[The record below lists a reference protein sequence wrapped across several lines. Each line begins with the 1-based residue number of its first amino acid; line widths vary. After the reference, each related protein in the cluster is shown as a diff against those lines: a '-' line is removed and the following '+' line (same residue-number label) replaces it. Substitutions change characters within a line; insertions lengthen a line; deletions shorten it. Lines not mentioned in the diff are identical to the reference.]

1 MIKPALMSLRR
12 NSAKLLLAS
21 CLLSLMIPTGV
32 YADDDDSGPWH
43 VIVDNWQTHKPRVT
57 ALRSLNAYLATD
69 RGQTVYYVP
78 TLEELPNIKNAVA
91 DTTDYRGNNQKFAA
105 VYDGYFDQMCY
116 EALVRKSDGTYS
128 KTPAI
133 VQSEGR
139 NKVRELTTLGY
150 DFLLTDET
158 ITDIT
163 TNGEDVNAGYSVH
176 KLDLTN
182 GRVDLNTALMDIY
195 KAVGQ
200 EKYDITYIF
209 TPDSGLTVTSSPIQG
224 ELSLNLSQYDSID
237 NSAGKAWV
245 FVTRTNPSLYWKQ
258 AVYDGIVLD
267 AEAFTGN
274 PNADNSSAK
283 STTVTLADF
292 CNYAYNIMNIYG
304 EPVMTAGERSIL
316 LQLYGTVV
324 PYSACPTEAKAI
336 ETFIAKGIISPE
348 EDQQY
353 LNWNSEIDP
362 GYMLTLL
369 MRIADIN
376 ARATYKDVQIT
387 LDASLI
393 DEGYYQANLTLEPSS
408 VIEFTQASSIART
421 TNYYDYQLSAKEF
434 ERLSKSFNTN
444 NISLELFVPSHLAIV
459 GPDGTAFP
467 ITTQV
472 TPYTKKV
479 YSKDYP
485 GVSYVQSSY
494 DAGTDGPLMQFAIS
508 DGMQD
513 GYLKLRIAAFDIPDL
528 LHGDGMYYFTLIND
542 KGQLASDYF
551 MVKPG
556 GGTYYESGSRN
567 DYYDDELL
575 TDSDTSV
582 EYDNA
587 DEIQYIIDLYKED
600 PKEAKEEADKLIST
614 YGPNWTTAEVEAIL
628 EAASGG
634 TPLAAGDYVYLMQ
647 IRSGQEDSISVKS
660 KRGDLKSLKDII
672 AGTGINDLYY
682 VDPADTNDLAF
693 KKVSDSWYQVY
704 NGKANGDLAERI
716 RTTGGNLNT
725 RVAFCKEEEELLV
738 STEYLVDSE
747 YIIRE
752 PTVVGEVLE
761 FSTDYSNIYL
771 DRKNKRVVVGA
782 CVYDVRNLDSDEI
795 WRKMENGY
803 FVNFRAVL
811 GWTGDYLV
819 FKTDEGNI
827 SVSVTSGDKYNPYTF
842 PVRLNS
848 ILGDSTTGV
857 RLPSTVGD
865 SVYIQGNNSM
875 RGYGNENGV
884 QMTSMYPFANYFV
897 YMHPEAVDGRSDYI
911 QDWLFVFKP
920 KDVKVNGNE
929 IEYDDSA
936 SRNKLSEVGLEVK
949 NLSNDVTVWAYPLHH
964 GDGGGDGMP
973 YEMSWSK
980 EYGYTYTPDS
990 NITSSADFYA
1000 NYFDTSAVLKG
1011 KNQPSCVLPYMMVNN
1026 TVHCL
1031 NYNVYYT
1038 QDAEDDNK
1046 LDYGTT
1052 PISILFEDT
1061 TGFLSVLQKG
1071 LLAFKNM
1078 VIDTDEHDGITM
1090 FPAVTSPAL
1099 WFVDRVE
1106 RDLESIKRATSNGAK
1121 AYWGTSPITF
1131 KNINGETHLKIGSVD
1146 LTDKLGKQTYVVL
1159 RDTSKKHGQVGTWYS
1174 VSSLTQMGFDKNN
1187 SDINS
1192 DEIIAGPSTGEL
1204 SSKTDIIDWD
1214 EFTASRLMETGEI
1227 AVAVAMVLVLN
1238 IMPRIALFLFLLL
1251 IMLGVIQ
1258 NVKFWQMFCDRVF
1271 DVYKFLTFGRYDV
1284 HTFRQSRMFVHSII
1298 AMAIFAL
1305 FMDGTIIHVYELIM
1319 QFFAIITGMK

>member
-1 MIKPALMSLRR
+1 MIKPALTSLRR

-21 CLLSLMIPTGV
+21 CLLSLLLPTGV
-32 YADDDDSGPWH
+32 YADDGDDSGPWH

-69 RGQTVYYVP
+69 KGQAVYYVP

-91 DTTDYRGNNQKFAA
+91 DTIDYRGNNQKFAA

-139 NKVRELTTLGY
+139 DKVRELTTLGY

-158 ITDIT
+158 ITDIAPS
-163 TNGEDVNAGYSVH
+163 GEDVNAGYSVH
-176 KLDLTN
+176 KLDLAN

-224 ELSLNLSQYDSID
+224 ELSLNLSQYDSVD

-283 STTVTLADF
+283 STIVTLADF

-324 PYSACPTEAKAI
+324 PYSACPAEAKAI

-348 EDQQY
+348 DDQQY

-376 ARATYKDVQIT
+376 ARTTYKDVQIT

-408 VIEFTQASSIART
+408 VIEFTQASGIART

-444 NISLELFVPSHLAIV
+444 NVSLDLFIPTHLAIV

-485 GVSYVQSSY
+485 RVSYVQSSY

-513 GYLKLRIAAFDIPDL
+513 GYLKLRIAAFDIQDL

-551 MVKPG
+551 KVKPG

-575 TDSDTSV
+575 TDSDTSI
-582 EYDNA
+582 EYSNA
-587 DEIQYIIDLYKED
+587 DEIQQIIDLYKED
-600 PKEAKEEADKLIST
+600 PEEAKKEADELISN
-614 YGPNWTTAEVEAIL
+614 YGPSWTTAEIEAVL

-647 IRSGQEDSISVKS
+647 IRLGQEGSISVKS
-660 KRGDLKSLKDII
+660 KSGDSKSLKDIL
-672 AGTGINDLYY
+672 AGTEVDGMFY
-682 VDPADTNDLAF
+682 VDPNNTNDLAF
-693 KKVSDSWYQVY
+693 KKVSDLWYQVY
-704 NGKANGDLAERI
+704 NGETSGDLKERI
-716 RTTGGNLNT
+716 RTTSGNLDT

-738 STEYLVDSE
+738 STKYLIESD
-747 YIIRE
+747 YIVRE

-761 FSTDYSNIYL
+761 FSTNYSNIYL
-771 DRKNKRVVVGA
+771 DRENKRVVVGA

-795 WRKMENGY
+795 WRKMEDGY

-842 PVRLNS
+842 PIRLNS
-848 ILGDSTTGV
+848 ILGDSSTGV
-857 RLPSTVGD
+857 RLPGTVGD
-865 SVYIQGNNSM
+865 SVYIQGNNAM
-875 RGYGNENGV
+875 RGYGNDNGV
-884 QMTSMYPFANYFV
+884 PMTSMYPFANYFV
-897 YMHPEAVDGRSDYI
+897 YMHPETADGRSDYI

-920 KDVKVNGNE
+920 KDVKVNGNKV
-929 IEYDDSA
+929 EYDDSA
-936 SRNKLSEVGLEVK
+936 SRSKLSEVGLEVK
-949 NLSNDVTVWAYPLHH
+949 NLSDDITVWAYPLNHTKE
-964 GDGGGDGMP
+964 DGMP
-973 YEMSWSK
+973 YEMSWTK

-990 NITSSADFYA
+990 NIASSADFYA

-1011 KNQPSCVLPYMMVNN
+1011 KDRPSCVLPYMLIDN

-1038 QDAEDDNK
+1038 QDAGEDNK

-1052 PISILFEDT
+1052 PISVLFEDT
-1061 TGFLSVLQKG
+1061 SGFLSVLQKG
-1071 LLAFKNM
+1071 LLAFKNI
-1078 VIDTDEHDGITM
+1078 VIDTDEHAGITM

-1131 KNINGETHLKIGSVD
+1131 KNVNGETRLKIGSVD
-1146 LTDKLGKQTYVVL
+1146 LTDKLGKQTYMVL

-1187 SDINS
+1187 SDIDS
-1192 DEIIAGPSTGEL
+1192 DEIITGPSAGEL

-1227 AVAVAMVLVLN
+1227 AIAVAMVLVLN

-1284 HTFRQSRMFVHSII
+1284 HTFRQSRMFIHSII

>member
-1 MIKPALMSLRR
+1 MIKPALTSLRR

-21 CLLSLMIPTGV
+21 CLLSLMLPIGV

-69 RGQTVYYVP
+69 KGQAVYYVP

-139 NKVRELTTLGY
+139 DKVRELTTLGY

-158 ITDIT
+158 ITDISPS
-163 TNGEDVNAGYSVH
+163 GEDVNAGYIAH
-176 KLDLTN
+176 KLDLAN

-224 ELSLNLSQYDSID
+224 ELSLNLSQYDSVD

-283 STTVTLADF
+283 STVVTLADF

-324 PYSACPTEAKAI
+324 PYSACPAEAKAI

-348 EDQQY
+348 DDQQY

-376 ARATYKDVQIT
+376 ARTTYKDVQIT

-408 VIEFTQASSIART
+408 VIEFTQASGIART

-444 NISLELFVPSHLAIV
+444 NVSLDLFIPTHLAIV

-494 DAGTDGPLMQFAIS
+494 DAGTDGPLMQFAVS

-513 GYLKLRIAAFDIPDL
+513 GYLKLRIAAFDIQDL
-528 LHGDGMYYFTLIND
+528 LHSDGMYYFTLIND

-551 MVKPG
+551 KVKPG

-575 TDSDTSV
+575 TDSDTSI
-582 EYDNA
+582 EYSNA
-587 DEIQYIIDLYKED
+587 DAIQQIIDLFKED
-600 PKEAKEEADKLIST
+600 PEEAKKEADKLISN
-614 YGPNWTTAEVEAIL
+614 YGPSWTTAEIEAIL

-647 IRSGQEDSISVKS
+647 IRSGQEDNISVKS
-660 KRGDLKSLKDII
+660 KSGDSKSLKDIL
-672 AGTGINDLYY
+672 AGTEVDGMFY
-682 VDPADTNDLAF
+682 VDPNNTNDLAF
-693 KKVSDSWYQVY
+693 KKVSDLWYQVY
-704 NGKANGDLAERI
+704 NGETSGDLKERI
-716 RTTGGNLNT
+716 RTTSGNLDT

-738 STEYLVDSE
+738 STKYLIESD
-747 YIIRE
+747 YIVRE

-761 FSTDYSNIYL
+761 FSTNYSNIYL
-771 DRKNKRVVVGA
+771 DRENKRVAVGA

-795 WRKMENGY
+795 WRKMEDGY

-842 PVRLNS
+842 PIRLNS
-848 ILGDSTTGV
+848 ILGDSSTGV
-857 RLPSTVGD
+857 RLPGTVGD
-865 SVYIQGNNSM
+865 SVYIQGNNAM
-875 RGYGNENGV
+875 RGYGNDNGV
-884 QMTSMYPFANYFV
+884 PMTSMYPFANYFV
-897 YMHPEAVDGRSDYI
+897 YMHPETADGRSDYI

-920 KDVKVNGNE
+920 KDVKVNGNKV
-929 IEYDDSA
+929 EYDDSA
-936 SRNKLSEVGLEVK
+936 SRSKLSEVGLEVK
-949 NLSNDVTVWAYPLHH
+949 NLSDDITVWAYPLNHTKE
-964 GDGGGDGMP
+964 DGMP
-973 YEMSWSK
+973 YEMSWTK

-1011 KNQPSCVLPYMMVNN
+1011 KDRPSCVLPYMLINN

-1038 QDAEDDNK
+1038 QDAGEDNK

-1052 PISILFEDT
+1052 PISVLFEDT
-1061 TGFLSVLQKG
+1061 SGFLSVLHKG
-1071 LLAFKNM
+1071 LLAFKNI
-1078 VIDTDEHDGITM
+1078 VIDTDEHEGITM

-1131 KNINGETHLKIGSVD
+1131 KNVNGETRLKIGSVD

-1159 RDTSKKHGQVGTWYS
+1159 RDTSKEHGQVGTWYS

-1187 SDINS
+1187 SDIDS
-1192 DEIIAGPSTGEL
+1192 DEIITGPSTGEL

-1227 AVAVAMVLVLN
+1227 AIAVAMVLVLN

-1284 HTFRQSRMFVHSII
+1284 HTFRQSRMFIHSII

>member
-1 MIKPALMSLRR
+1 MLPI
-12 NSAKLLLAS
+12 
-21 CLLSLMIPTGV
+21 GV
-32 YADDDDSGPWH
+32 YADDDDDSGPWH

-69 RGQTVYYVP
+69 KGQAVYYVP

-139 NKVRELTTLGY
+139 DKVRELTTLGY

-158 ITDIT
+158 ITDIAPS
-163 TNGEDVNAGYSVH
+163 GEDVNAGYSVH
-176 KLDLTN
+176 KLDLAN

-224 ELSLNLSQYDSID
+224 ELSLNLSQYDSVD
-237 NSAGKAWV
+237 SSAGKAWV

-283 STTVTLADF
+283 STIVTLADF

-324 PYSACPTEAKAI
+324 PYSACPAEAKAI

-348 EDQQY
+348 DDQQY

-376 ARATYKDVQIT
+376 ARTTYKDVQIT

-408 VIEFTQASSIART
+408 VIEFTQASGIART

-444 NISLELFVPSHLAIV
+444 NVSLELFIPTHLAIV

-494 DAGTDGPLMQFAIS
+494 DAGTDGPLMQFAVS

-513 GYLKLRIAAFDIPDL
+513 GYLKLRIAAFDIQDL

-551 MVKPG
+551 KVKPG

-575 TDSDTSV
+575 TDSDTSI
-582 EYDNA
+582 EYSNA
-587 DEIQYIIDLYKED
+587 DEIQQIIDLYKED
-600 PKEAKEEADKLIST
+600 PEKAKKEADELISN
-614 YGPNWTTAEVEAIL
+614 YGPSWTTAEIEAIL

-647 IRSGQEDSISVKS
+647 IRSGQEGSISVKS
-660 KRGDLKSLKDII
+660 KSGDSKSLKDIL
-672 AGTGINDLYY
+672 AGTEVDGMFY
-682 VDPADTNDLAF
+682 VDPNNTNDLAF
-693 KKVSDSWYQVY
+693 KKVSDLWYQVY
-704 NGKANGDLAERI
+704 NGETSGDLKERI
-716 RTTGGNLNT
+716 RTTSGNLDT

-738 STEYLVDSE
+738 STKYLIESD
-747 YIIRE
+747 YIVRE

-761 FSTDYSNIYL
+761 FSTNYSNIYL
-771 DRKNKRVVVGA
+771 DRENKRVVVGA

-795 WRKMENGY
+795 WRKMEDGY

-842 PVRLNS
+842 PIRLNS
-848 ILGDSTTGV
+848 ILGDSSTGV
-857 RLPSTVGD
+857 RLPGTVGD
-865 SVYIQGNNSM
+865 SVYIQGNNAM
-875 RGYGNENGV
+875 RGYGNDNGV
-884 QMTSMYPFANYFV
+884 PMTSMYPFANYFV
-897 YMHPEAVDGRSDYI
+897 YMHPETADGRSDYI

-920 KDVKVNGNE
+920 KDVKVNGNKV
-929 IEYDDSA
+929 EYDDSA
-936 SRNKLSEVGLEVK
+936 SRSKLSEVGLEVK
-949 NLSNDVTVWAYPLHH
+949 NLSDDITVWAYPLNHTEE
-964 GDGGGDGMP
+964 DGMP
-973 YEMSWSK
+973 YEMSWTK

-1011 KNQPSCVLPYMMVNN
+1011 KDRPSCVLPYMLIDN

-1038 QDAEDDNK
+1038 QDAGEDNK

-1052 PISILFEDT
+1052 PISVLFEDT
-1061 TGFLSVLQKG
+1061 SGFLSVLQKG
-1071 LLAFKNM
+1071 LLAFKNI
-1078 VIDTDEHDGITM
+1078 VIDTDEHAGITM

-1131 KNINGETHLKIGSVD
+1131 KNVNGETRLKIGSVD
-1146 LTDKLGKQTYVVL
+1146 LTDKLGKQTYMVL

-1187 SDINS
+1187 SDIDS
-1192 DEIIAGPSTGEL
+1192 DEIITGPSAGEL
-1204 SSKTDIIDWD
+1204 SSKIDIIDWD

-1227 AVAVAMVLVLN
+1227 AIAVAMVLVLN

-1284 HTFRQSRMFVHSII
+1284 HTFRQSRMFIHSII

>member
-1 MIKPALMSLRR
+1 MIKPALTSLRR

-21 CLLSLMIPTGV
+21 CLLSLMLPIGV
-32 YADDDDSGPWH
+32 YADDDDDSGPWH

-69 RGQTVYYVP
+69 KGQAVYYVP

-139 NKVRELTTLGY
+139 DKVRELTTLGY

-158 ITDIT
+158 ITDIAPS
-163 TNGEDVNAGYSVH
+163 GEDVNAGYSVH
-176 KLDLTN
+176 KLDLAN

-224 ELSLNLSQYDSID
+224 ELSLNLSQYDSVD

-283 STTVTLADF
+283 STIVTLADF

-324 PYSACPTEAKAI
+324 PYSACPAEAKAI

-348 EDQQY
+348 DDQQY

-376 ARATYKDVQIT
+376 ARTTYKDVQIT

-408 VIEFTQASSIART
+408 VIEFTQASGIART

-444 NISLELFVPSHLAIV
+444 NVSLELFIPTHLAIV

-494 DAGTDGPLMQFAIS
+494 DAGTDGPLMQFAVS

-513 GYLKLRIAAFDIPDL
+513 GYLKLRIVAFDIQDL

-551 MVKPG
+551 KVKPG

-575 TDSDTSV
+575 TDSDTSI
-582 EYDNA
+582 EYSNA
-587 DEIQYIIDLYKED
+587 DEIQQIIDLYKED
-600 PKEAKEEADKLIST
+600 PEKAKKEADELISN
-614 YGPNWTTAEVEAIL
+614 YGPSWTTAEIEAIL

-647 IRSGQEDSISVKS
+647 IRSGQEDNISVKS
-660 KRGDLKSLKDII
+660 KSGDSKSLKDIL
-672 AGTGINDLYY
+672 AGTEVDGMFY
-682 VDPADTNDLAF
+682 VDPNNTNDLAF
-693 KKVSDSWYQVY
+693 KKVSDLWYQVY
-704 NGKANGDLAERI
+704 NGETSGDLKERI
-716 RTTGGNLNT
+716 RTTSGNLDT

-738 STEYLVDSE
+738 STKYLIESD
-747 YIIRE
+747 YIVRE

-761 FSTDYSNIYL
+761 FSTNYSNIYL
-771 DRKNKRVVVGA
+771 DRENKRVVVGA

-795 WRKMENGY
+795 WRKMEDGY

-842 PVRLNS
+842 PIRLNS
-848 ILGDSTTGV
+848 ILGDSSTGV
-857 RLPSTVGD
+857 RLPGTVGD
-865 SVYIQGNNSM
+865 SVYIQGNNAM
-875 RGYGNENGV
+875 RGYGNDNGV
-884 QMTSMYPFANYFV
+884 PMTSMYPFANYFV
-897 YMHPEAVDGRSDYI
+897 YMHPETADGRSDYI

-920 KDVKVNGNE
+920 KDVKVNGNKV
-929 IEYDDSA
+929 EYDDSA
-936 SRNKLSEVGLEVK
+936 SRSKLSEVGLEVK
-949 NLSNDVTVWAYPLHH
+949 NLSDDITVWAYPLNHTKK
-964 GDGGGDGMP
+964 DGMP
-973 YEMSWSK
+973 YEMSWTK

-1011 KNQPSCVLPYMMVNN
+1011 KDRPSCVLPYMLIDN

-1038 QDAEDDNK
+1038 QDAGEDNK

-1052 PISILFEDT
+1052 PISVLFEDT
-1061 TGFLSVLQKG
+1061 SGFLSVLQKG
-1071 LLAFKNM
+1071 LLAFKNI
-1078 VIDTDEHDGITM
+1078 VIDTDEHAGITM

-1131 KNINGETHLKIGSVD
+1131 KNVNGETRLKIGSVD
-1146 LTDKLGKQTYVVL
+1146 LTDKLGKQTYMVL

-1187 SDINS
+1187 SDIDS
-1192 DEIIAGPSTGEL
+1192 DEIITGPSAGEL

-1227 AVAVAMVLVLN
+1227 AIAVAMVLVLN

-1284 HTFRQSRMFVHSII
+1284 HTFRQSRMFIHSII

>member
-1 MIKPALMSLRR
+1 MLPI
-12 NSAKLLLAS
+12 
-21 CLLSLMIPTGV
+21 GV
-32 YADDDDSGPWH
+32 YADDDDDSGPWH

-69 RGQTVYYVP
+69 KGQAVYYVP

-139 NKVRELTTLGY
+139 DKVRELTTLGY

-158 ITDIT
+158 ITDIAPS
-163 TNGEDVNAGYSVH
+163 GEDVNAGYSVH
-176 KLDLTN
+176 KLDLVN

-224 ELSLNLSQYDSID
+224 ELSLNLSQYDSVD

-283 STTVTLADF
+283 STIVTLADF

-324 PYSACPTEAKAI
+324 PYSACPAEAKAI

-348 EDQQY
+348 DDQQY

-362 GYMLTLL
+362 DYMLTLL

-376 ARATYKDVQIT
+376 ARTTYKDVQIT

-408 VIEFTQASSIART
+408 VIEFTQASGIART

-444 NISLELFVPSHLAIV
+444 NVSLDLFIPTHLAIV

-513 GYLKLRIAAFDIPDL
+513 GYLKLRIAAFDIQDL

-551 MVKPG
+551 KVKPG

-575 TDSDTSV
+575 TDSDTSI
-582 EYDNA
+582 EYSNA
-587 DEIQYIIDLYKED
+587 DEIQQIIDLYEED
-600 PKEAKEEADKLIST
+600 PEEAKKEADELISN
-614 YGPNWTTAEVEAIL
+614 YGPSWTTAEIEAIL

-634 TPLAAGDYVYLMQ
+634 TPLAAGNYVYLMQ
-647 IRSGQEDSISVKS
+647 IRSGQEGSISVKS
-660 KRGDLKSLKDII
+660 KSGDSKSLKDIL
-672 AGTGINDLYY
+672 AGTEVDGMFY
-682 VDPADTNDLAF
+682 VDPTNTNDLAF
-693 KKVSDSWYQVY
+693 KKVSDLWYQVY
-704 NGKANGDLAERI
+704 NGETSGDLKERI
-716 RTTGGNLNT
+716 RTTSGNLDT

-738 STEYLVDSE
+738 STKYLIESD
-747 YIIRE
+747 YIVRE

-761 FSTDYSNIYL
+761 FSTNYSNIYL
-771 DRKNKRVVVGA
+771 DRENKRVVVGA

-795 WRKMENGY
+795 WRKMEDGY

-842 PVRLNS
+842 PIRLNS
-848 ILGDSTTGV
+848 ILGDSSTGV
-857 RLPSTVGD
+857 RLPGTVGD
-865 SVYIQGNNSM
+865 SVYIQGNNAM
-875 RGYGNENGV
+875 RGYGNDNGV
-884 QMTSMYPFANYFV
+884 PMTSMYPFANYFV
-897 YMHPEAVDGRSDYI
+897 YMHPETADGRSNYI

-920 KDVKVNGNE
+920 KDVKVNGNKV
-929 IEYDDSA
+929 EYDDSA
-936 SRNKLSEVGLEVK
+936 SRSKLSEVGLEVK
-949 NLSNDVTVWAYPLHH
+949 NLSDDITVWAYPLNHTEE
-964 GDGGGDGMP
+964 DGMP
-973 YEMSWSK
+973 YEMSWTK

-1011 KNQPSCVLPYMMVNN
+1011 KDRPSCVLPYMLINN

-1038 QDAEDDNK
+1038 QDAGEDNK

-1052 PISILFEDT
+1052 PISILLEDT
-1061 TGFLSVLQKG
+1061 SGFLSVLQKG
-1071 LLAFKNM
+1071 LLAFKNI
-1078 VIDTDEHDGITM
+1078 VIDTDEHEGITM

-1131 KNINGETHLKIGSVD
+1131 KNINGETRLKIGSVD

-1187 SDINS
+1187 SDIDS
-1192 DEIIAGPSTGEL
+1192 DEIITGPSAGEL

-1227 AVAVAMVLVLN
+1227 AIAVAMVLVLN

-1284 HTFRQSRMFVHSII
+1284 HTFRQSRMFIHSII

>member
-1 MIKPALMSLRR
+1 MLPI
-12 NSAKLLLAS
+12 
-21 CLLSLMIPTGV
+21 GV
-32 YADDDDSGPWH
+32 YADDSGPWH

-69 RGQTVYYVP
+69 KGQAVYYVP

-139 NKVRELTTLGY
+139 DKVRELTTLGY

-158 ITDIT
+158 ITDIAPS
-163 TNGEDVNAGYSVH
+163 GEDVNAGYSVH
-176 KLDLTN
+176 KLDLAN

-224 ELSLNLSQYDSID
+224 ELSLNLSQYDSVD

-283 STTVTLADF
+283 STIVTLADF
-292 CNYAYNIMNIYG
+292 CNYAYNIINIYG

-324 PYSACPTEAKAI
+324 PYSACPVEAKAI

-348 EDQQY
+348 DDQQY

-376 ARATYKDVQIT
+376 ARTTYKDVQIT

-408 VIEFTQASSIART
+408 VIEFTQASGIART

-444 NISLELFVPSHLAIV
+444 NVSLELFIPTHLAIV

-472 TPYTKKV
+472 TPYTKKI

-513 GYLKLRIAAFDIPDL
+513 GYLKLRIAAFDIQDL

-551 MVKPG
+551 KVKPG

-567 DYYDDELL
+567 DYYEDELL
-575 TDSDTSV
+575 TDSDTSI
-582 EYDNA
+582 EYGNA
-587 DEIQYIIDLYKED
+587 DEIQQIIDLYKED
-600 PKEAKEEADKLIST
+600 PEEAKKEADELISN
-614 YGPNWTTAEVEAIL
+614 YGPSWTTAEIEAIL

-647 IRSGQEDSISVKS
+647 IRSGQEGNISVKS
-660 KRGDLKSLKDII
+660 KSGDSKSLKDIL
-672 AGTGINDLYY
+672 AGTEVDGMFY
-682 VDPADTNDLAF
+682 VDPNNTNDLAF
-693 KKVSDSWYQVY
+693 KKVSDLWYQVY
-704 NGKANGDLAERI
+704 NGETSGDLKERI
-716 RTTGGNLNT
+716 RTTSGNLDT

-738 STEYLVDSE
+738 STKYLIESD
-747 YIIRE
+747 YIVRE

-761 FSTDYSNIYL
+761 FSTNYSNIYL
-771 DRKNKRVVVGA
+771 DRENKRVVVGA

-795 WRKMENGY
+795 WRKMEDGY

-842 PVRLNS
+842 PIRLNS
-848 ILGDSTTGV
+848 ILGDSSTGV
-857 RLPSTVGD
+857 RLPGTVGD
-865 SVYIQGNNSM
+865 SVYIQGNNAM
-875 RGYGNENGV
+875 RGYGNDNGV
-884 QMTSMYPFANYFV
+884 PMTSMYPFANYFV
-897 YMHPEAVDGRSDYI
+897 YMHPETADGRSDYI

-920 KDVKVNGNE
+920 KDVKVNGNKV
-929 IEYDDSA
+929 EYDDSA
-936 SRNKLSEVGLEVK
+936 SRSKLSEVGLEVK
-949 NLSNDVTVWAYPLHH
+949 NLSDDVTVWAYPLNHTEE
-964 GDGGGDGMP
+964 DGMP
-973 YEMSWSK
+973 YEMSWTK

-1011 KNQPSCVLPYMMVNN
+1011 KDRPSCVLPYMLIDN

-1038 QDAEDDNK
+1038 QDAGEDNK

-1052 PISILFEDT
+1052 PISVLFEDT
-1061 TGFLSVLQKG
+1061 SGFLSVLQKG
-1071 LLAFKNM
+1071 LLAFKNI
-1078 VIDTDEHDGITM
+1078 VIDTDEHAGITM

-1131 KNINGETHLKIGSVD
+1131 KNVNGETRLKIGSVD
-1146 LTDKLGKQTYVVL
+1146 LTDKLGKQTYMVL

-1187 SDINS
+1187 SDIDS
-1192 DEIIAGPSTGEL
+1192 DEIITGPSAGEL

-1227 AVAVAMVLVLN
+1227 AIAVAMVLVLN

-1284 HTFRQSRMFVHSII
+1284 HTFRQSRMFIHSII

>member
-1 MIKPALMSLRR
+1 MIKPALTSLRR

-21 CLLSLMIPTGV
+21 CLLSLLLPTGV
-32 YADDDDSGPWH
+32 YADDDEDSGPWH

-69 RGQTVYYVP
+69 KGQAVYYVP

-105 VYDGYFDQMCY
+105 VYDGYFEQMCY

-139 NKVRELTTLGY
+139 DKVRELTTLGY

-158 ITDIT
+158 ITDIAPS
-163 TNGEDVNAGYSVH
+163 GEDVNAGYSVH
-176 KLDLTN
+176 KLDLAN

-224 ELSLNLSQYDSID
+224 ELSLNLSQYDSVD

-283 STTVTLADF
+283 STIVTLADF

-324 PYSACPTEAKAI
+324 PYSACPAEAKAI

-348 EDQQY
+348 DDQQY

-376 ARATYKDVQIT
+376 ARTTYKDVQIT

-408 VIEFTQASSIART
+408 VIEFTQASGIART

-444 NISLELFVPSHLAIV
+444 NVSLELFIPTHLAIV

-472 TPYTKKV
+472 TPYTKKI

-485 GVSYVQSSY
+485 EVSYVQSSY

-513 GYLKLRIAAFDIPDL
+513 GYLKLRIAAFDIQDL

-551 MVKPG
+551 KVKPG

-575 TDSDTSV
+575 TDSDTSI
-582 EYDNA
+582 EYSNA
-587 DEIQYIIDLYKED
+587 DEIQQIIDLYKED
-600 PKEAKEEADKLIST
+600 PEKAKKEADELISN
-614 YGPNWTTAEVEAIL
+614 YGPSWTTAEIEAIL

-647 IRSGQEDSISVKS
+647 IRSGQEGSISVKS
-660 KRGDLKSLKDII
+660 KSGDSKSLKDIL
-672 AGTGINDLYY
+672 AGTE
-682 VDPADTNDLAF
+682 VDGMFYIDPNNTNDLAF
-693 KKVSDSWYQVY
+693 KKVSDIWYQVY
-704 NGKANGDLAERI
+704 NGETSGDLKERI
-716 RTTGGNLNT
+716 RTTSGNLDT

-738 STEYLVDSE
+738 STKYLIESD
-747 YIIRE
+747 YIVRE

-761 FSTDYSNIYL
+761 FSTNYSNIYL
-771 DRKNKRVVVGA
+771 DRENKRVVVGA

-795 WRKMENGY
+795 WRKMEDGY

-842 PVRLNS
+842 PIRLNS
-848 ILGDSTTGV
+848 ILGDSSTGV
-857 RLPSTVGD
+857 RLPGTVGD
-865 SVYIQGNNSM
+865 SVYIQGNNAM
-875 RGYGNENGV
+875 RGYGNDNGV
-884 QMTSMYPFANYFV
+884 PMTSMYPFANYFV
-897 YMHPEAVDGRSDYI
+897 YMHPETADGRSNYI

-920 KDVKVNGNE
+920 KDVKVNGNKV
-929 IEYDDSA
+929 EYDDSA
-936 SRNKLSEVGLEVK
+936 SRSKLSEVGLEVK
-949 NLSNDVTVWAYPLHH
+949 NLSDDVTVWAYPLNHTEE
-964 GDGGGDGMP
+964 DGMP
-973 YEMSWSK
+973 YEMSWTK

-1011 KNQPSCVLPYMMVNN
+1011 KDRPSCVLPYMLINN

-1038 QDAEDDNK
+1038 QDAGEDNK

-1052 PISILFEDT
+1052 PISVLFEDT
-1061 TGFLSVLQKG
+1061 SGFLSVLQKG
-1071 LLAFKNM
+1071 LLAFKNI
-1078 VIDTDEHDGITM
+1078 VIDTDEHEGITM

-1106 RDLESIKRATSNGAK
+1106 RDLESIKRVTSNGAK

-1131 KNINGETHLKIGSVD
+1131 KNINGETRLKIGSVD

-1187 SDINS
+1187 SDIDS
-1192 DEIIAGPSTGEL
+1192 DEIITGPSAGEL

-1227 AVAVAMVLVLN
+1227 AIAVAMVLVLN

-1284 HTFRQSRMFVHSII
+1284 HTFRQSRMFIHSII

>member
-1 MIKPALMSLRR
+1 MIKPALTSLRR

-21 CLLSLMIPTGV
+21 CLLSLLLPTGV
-32 YADDDDSGPWH
+32 YADDDDDSGPWH
-43 VIVDNWQTHKPRVT
+43 VIVNNWQTHKPRVT

-69 RGQTVYYVP
+69 KGQAVYYVP

-139 NKVRELTTLGY
+139 DKVRELTTLGY

-158 ITDIT
+158 ITDIAPS
-163 TNGEDVNAGYSVH
+163 GEDVNAGYSVH
-176 KLDLTN
+176 KLDLAN

-224 ELSLNLSQYDSID
+224 ELSLNLSQYDSVD

-283 STTVTLADF
+283 STIVTLADF

-324 PYSACPTEAKAI
+324 PYSACPAEAKAI

-348 EDQQY
+348 DDQQY

-376 ARATYKDVQIT
+376 ARTTYKDVQIT

-408 VIEFTQASSIART
+408 VIEFTQASGIART

-444 NISLELFVPSHLAIV
+444 NVSLELFIPTHLAIV

-494 DAGTDGPLMQFAIS
+494 DAGTDGPLMQFAVS

-513 GYLKLRIAAFDIPDL
+513 GYLKLRIVAFDIQDL
-528 LHGDGMYYFTLIND
+528 LHGDGMYYFTLIDD

-551 MVKPG
+551 KVKPG

-575 TDSDTSV
+575 TDSDTSI
-582 EYDNA
+582 EYSNA
-587 DEIQYIIDLYKED
+587 DEIQQIIDLYKED
-600 PKEAKEEADKLIST
+600 PEEAKKEADELISN
-614 YGPNWTTAEVEAIL
+614 YGPSWTTAEIEAIL

-647 IRSGQEDSISVKS
+647 IRSGQEGSISVKS
-660 KRGDLKSLKDII
+660 KSGDSKSLKDIL
-672 AGTGINDLYY
+672 AGTEVDGMFY
-682 VDPADTNDLAF
+682 VDPNNTNDLAF
-693 KKVSDSWYQVY
+693 KKVSDLWYQVY
-704 NGKANGDLAERI
+704 NGETSGDLKERI
-716 RTTGGNLNT
+716 RTTSGNLDT

-738 STEYLVDSE
+738 STKYLIESD
-747 YIIRE
+747 YIVRE

-761 FSTDYSNIYL
+761 FSTNYSNIYL
-771 DRKNKRVVVGA
+771 DRENKRVVVGA

-795 WRKMENGY
+795 WRKMEDGY

-842 PVRLNS
+842 PIRLNS
-848 ILGDSTTGV
+848 ILGDSSTEV
-857 RLPSTVGD
+857 RLPGTVGD
-865 SVYIQGNNSM
+865 SVYIQGNNAM
-875 RGYGNENGV
+875 RGYGNDNGV
-884 QMTSMYPFANYFV
+884 PMTSMYPFANYFV
-897 YMHPEAVDGRSDYI
+897 YMHPETADGRSDYI

-920 KDVKVNGNE
+920 KDVKVNGNKV
-929 IEYDDSA
+929 EYDDSA
-936 SRNKLSEVGLEVK
+936 SRSKLSEVGLEVK
-949 NLSNDVTVWAYPLHH
+949 NLSDDITVWAYPLNHTKE
-964 GDGGGDGMP
+964 DGLP
-973 YEMSWSK
+973 YEMSWTK

-990 NITSSADFYA
+990 NIASSADFYA

-1011 KNQPSCVLPYMMVNN
+1011 KDRPSCVLPYMLIDN

-1038 QDAEDDNK
+1038 QDAGEDNK

-1052 PISILFEDT
+1052 PISVLFEDT
-1061 TGFLSVLQKG
+1061 SGFLSVLQKG
-1071 LLAFKNM
+1071 LLAFKNI
-1078 VIDTDEHDGITM
+1078 VIDTDEHAGITM

-1131 KNINGETHLKIGSVD
+1131 KNVNGETRLKIGSVD
-1146 LTDKLGKQTYVVL
+1146 LTDKLGKQTYMVL

-1187 SDINS
+1187 SDIDS
-1192 DEIIAGPSTGEL
+1192 DEIITGPSAGEL

-1227 AVAVAMVLVLN
+1227 AIAVAMVLVLN

-1284 HTFRQSRMFVHSII
+1284 HTFRQSRMFIHSII

>member
-1 MIKPALMSLRR
+1 MLS
-12 NSAKLLLAS
+12 LLL
-21 CLLSLMIPTGV
+21 PTGV
-32 YADDDDSGPWH
+32 YADDDDDSGPWH

-69 RGQTVYYVP
+69 KGQAVYYVP

-139 NKVRELTTLGY
+139 DKVRELTTLGY

-158 ITDIT
+158 ITDIAPS
-163 TNGEDVNAGYSVH
+163 GEDVNAGYSVH
-176 KLDLTN
+176 KLDLAN

-224 ELSLNLSQYDSID
+224 ELSLNLSQYDSVD

-283 STTVTLADF
+283 STIVTLADF

-324 PYSACPTEAKAI
+324 PYSACPAEAKAI
-336 ETFIAKGIISPE
+336 ETFIAKGIISPGD
-348 EDQQY
+348 DQQY

-376 ARATYKDVQIT
+376 ARTTYKDVQIT

-408 VIEFTQASSIART
+408 VIEFTQASGIART

-444 NISLELFVPSHLAIV
+444 NVSLELFIPTHLAIV

-494 DAGTDGPLMQFAIS
+494 DAGTDGPLMQFAVS

-513 GYLKLRIAAFDIPDL
+513 GYLKLRIAAFDIQDL

-551 MVKPG
+551 KVKPG

-575 TDSDTSV
+575 TDSDTSI
-582 EYDNA
+582 EYSNA
-587 DEIQYIIDLYKED
+587 DEIQQIIDLYKED
-600 PKEAKEEADKLIST
+600 PEKAKKEADELISN
-614 YGPNWTTAEVEAIL
+614 YGPSWTTAEIEAIL

-647 IRSGQEDSISVKS
+647 IRSGQEGSISVKS
-660 KRGDLKSLKDII
+660 KSGDSKSLKDIL
-672 AGTGINDLYY
+672 AGTEVDGMFY
-682 VDPADTNDLAF
+682 VDPNNTNDLAF
-693 KKVSDSWYQVY
+693 KKVSDLWYQVY
-704 NGKANGDLAERI
+704 NGETSGDLKERI
-716 RTTGGNLNT
+716 RTTSGNLDT

-738 STEYLVDSE
+738 STKYLIESD
-747 YIIRE
+747 YIVRE

-761 FSTDYSNIYL
+761 FSTNYSNIYL
-771 DRKNKRVVVGA
+771 DRENKRVVVGA

-795 WRKMENGY
+795 WRKMEDGY

-842 PVRLNS
+842 PIRLNS
-848 ILGDSTTGV
+848 ILGDSSTGV
-857 RLPSTVGD
+857 RLPGTVGD
-865 SVYIQGNNSM
+865 SVYIQGNNAM
-875 RGYGNENGV
+875 RGYGNDNGV
-884 QMTSMYPFANYFV
+884 PMTSMYPFANYFV
-897 YMHPEAVDGRSDYI
+897 YMHPETADGRSDYI

-920 KDVKVNGNE
+920 KDVKVNGNKV
-929 IEYDDSA
+929 EYDDSA
-936 SRNKLSEVGLEVK
+936 SRSKLSEVGLEVK
-949 NLSNDVTVWAYPLHH
+949 NLSDDITVWAYPLNHTEE
-964 GDGGGDGMP
+964 DGMP
-973 YEMSWSK
+973 YEMSWTK

-990 NITSSADFYA
+990 NITSSADFYV

-1011 KNQPSCVLPYMMVNN
+1011 KDQPSCVLPYMLIDN

-1038 QDAEDDNK
+1038 QDAGEDNK

-1052 PISILFEDT
+1052 PISVLFEDT
-1061 TGFLSVLQKG
+1061 SGFLSVLQKG
-1071 LLAFKNM
+1071 LLAFKNI
-1078 VIDTDEHDGITM
+1078 VIDTDEHAGITM

-1131 KNINGETHLKIGSVD
+1131 KNVNGETRLKIGSVD
-1146 LTDKLGKQTYVVL
+1146 LTDKLGKQTYMVL

-1174 VSSLTQMGFDKNN
+1174 VSSLTQLGFDKNN
-1187 SDINS
+1187 SDIDS
-1192 DEIIAGPSTGEL
+1192 DEIITGPSAGEL

-1227 AVAVAMVLVLN
+1227 AIAVAMVLVLN

-1284 HTFRQSRMFVHSII
+1284 HTFRQSRMFIHSII

>member
-1 MIKPALMSLRR
+1 MLS
-12 NSAKLLLAS
+12 LLL
-21 CLLSLMIPTGV
+21 PTGV
-32 YADDDDSGPWH
+32 YADDDDDSGPWH

-69 RGQTVYYVP
+69 KGQAVYYVP

-91 DTTDYRGNNQKFAA
+91 DTTDYHGNNQKFAA

-139 NKVRELTTLGY
+139 DKVRELTTLGY

-158 ITDIT
+158 ITDIVPSS
-163 TNGEDVNAGYSVH
+163 EDVNAGYSVH
-176 KLDLTN
+176 KLDLAN

-224 ELSLNLSQYDSID
+224 ELSLNLSQYDSVD

-274 PNADNSSAK
+274 PNAYNSSAK
-283 STTVTLADF
+283 STIVTLADF

-324 PYSACPTEAKAI
+324 PYSACPAEAKAI

-348 EDQQY
+348 DDQQY

-376 ARATYKDVQIT
+376 ARTTYKDVQIT

-408 VIEFTQASSIART
+408 VIEFTQASGIART

-444 NISLELFVPSHLAIV
+444 NVSLELFIPTHLAIV

-472 TPYTKKV
+472 TPYTKKI

-485 GVSYVQSSY
+485 EVSYVQSSY

-513 GYLKLRIAAFDIPDL
+513 GYLKLRIAAFDIQDL

-551 MVKPG
+551 KVKPG

-575 TDSDTSV
+575 TDSDTSI
-582 EYDNA
+582 EYSNA
-587 DEIQYIIDLYKED
+587 DEIQQIIDLYKED
-600 PKEAKEEADKLIST
+600 PEKAKKEADELISN
-614 YGPNWTTAEVEAIL
+614 YGPSWTTAEIEAIL

-647 IRSGQEDSISVKS
+647 IRSGQEGSISVKS
-660 KRGDLKSLKDII
+660 KSGDSKSLKDIL
-672 AGTGINDLYY
+672 AGTEVDGMFY
-682 VDPADTNDLAF
+682 VDPNNTNDLAF
-693 KKVSDSWYQVY
+693 KKVSDLWYQVY
-704 NGKANGDLAERI
+704 NGETSGDLKERI
-716 RTTGGNLNT
+716 RTTSGNLDT

-738 STEYLVDSE
+738 STKYLIESD
-747 YIIRE
+747 YIVRE

-761 FSTDYSNIYL
+761 FSTNYSNIYL
-771 DRKNKRVVVGA
+771 DRENKRVVVGA

-795 WRKMENGY
+795 WRKMEDGY

-842 PVRLNS
+842 PIRLNS
-848 ILGDSTTGV
+848 ILGDSSTGV
-857 RLPSTVGD
+857 RLPGTVGD
-865 SVYIQGNNSM
+865 SVYIQGNNAM
-875 RGYGNENGV
+875 RGYGNDNGV
-884 QMTSMYPFANYFV
+884 PMTSMYPFANYFV
-897 YMHPEAVDGRSDYI
+897 YMHPETADGRSDYI

-920 KDVKVNGNE
+920 KDVKVNGNKV
-929 IEYDDSA
+929 EYDDSA
-936 SRNKLSEVGLEVK
+936 SRSKLSEVGLEVK
-949 NLSNDVTVWAYPLHH
+949 NLSDDVTVWAYPLNHTEE
-964 GDGGGDGMP
+964 DGMP
-973 YEMSWSK
+973 YEMSWTK

-1011 KNQPSCVLPYMMVNN
+1011 KDRPSCVLPYMLINN

-1038 QDAEDDNK
+1038 QDAGEDNK

-1052 PISILFEDT
+1052 PISILLEDT
-1061 TGFLSVLQKG
+1061 SGFLSVLQKG
-1071 LLAFKNM
+1071 LLAFKNI
-1078 VIDTDEHDGITM
+1078 VIDTDEHEGITM

-1131 KNINGETHLKIGSVD
+1131 KNINGETRLKIGSVD

-1187 SDINS
+1187 SDIDS
-1192 DEIIAGPSTGEL
+1192 DEIITGPSAGEL

-1214 EFTASRLMETGEI
+1214 EFTASRLMETGEVAI
-1227 AVAVAMVLVLN
+1227 AVAMVLVLN

-1284 HTFRQSRMFVHSII
+1284 HTFRQSRMFIHSII

>member
-1 MIKPALMSLRR
+1 MIKPALTSLRR

-21 CLLSLMIPTGV
+21 CLLSLLLPTGV
-32 YADDDDSGPWH
+32 YADDDSGPWH

-69 RGQTVYYVP
+69 KGQAVYYVP

-116 EALVRKSDGTYS
+116 EALVRKSDETYS

-139 NKVRELTTLGY
+139 DKVRELTTLGY

-158 ITDIT
+158 ITDIAPS
-163 TNGEDVNAGYSVH
+163 GEDVNARYSVH
-176 KLDLTN
+176 KLDLAN

-224 ELSLNLSQYDSID
+224 ELSLNLSQYDSVD

-283 STTVTLADF
+283 STIVTLADF

-324 PYSACPTEAKAI
+324 PYSACPAEAKAV

-348 EDQQY
+348 DDQQY

-376 ARATYKDVQIT
+376 ARTTYKDVQIT

-408 VIEFTQASSIART
+408 VIEFTRASGIART

-434 ERLSKSFNTN
+434 ERLSKSFDTN
-444 NISLELFVPSHLAIV
+444 NVSLELFIPTHLAIV

-494 DAGTDGPLMQFAIS
+494 DAGTDGPLMQFAVS

-513 GYLKLRIAAFDIPDL
+513 GYLKLRIAAFDIQDL

-551 MVKPG
+551 KVKPG

-575 TDSDTSV
+575 TDSDTSI
-582 EYDNA
+582 EYSNA
-587 DEIQYIIDLYKED
+587 DEIQQIIDLYKED
-600 PKEAKEEADKLIST
+600 PEEAKKEADELISN
-614 YGPNWTTAEVEAIL
+614 YGPSWTTAEIEAIL

-647 IRSGQEDSISVKS
+647 IRSGQEGSISVKS
-660 KRGDLKSLKDII
+660 KSGDSKSLKDIL
-672 AGTGINDLYY
+672 AGTEVDGMFY
-682 VDPADTNDLAF
+682 VDPNNTNDLAF
-693 KKVSDSWYQVY
+693 KKVSDLWYQVY
-704 NGKANGDLAERI
+704 NGETSGDLKERI
-716 RTTGGNLNT
+716 RTTSGNLDT

-738 STEYLVDSE
+738 STKYLIESD
-747 YIIRE
+747 YIVRE

-761 FSTDYSNIYL
+761 FSTNYSNIYL
-771 DRKNKRVVVGA
+771 DRENKRVVVGA

-795 WRKMENGY
+795 WRKMEDGY

-842 PVRLNS
+842 PIRLNS
-848 ILGDSTTGV
+848 ILGDSSTGV
-857 RLPSTVGD
+857 RLPGTVGD
-865 SVYIQGNNSM
+865 SVYIQGNNAM
-875 RGYGNENGV
+875 RGYGNDNGV
-884 QMTSMYPFANYFV
+884 PMTSMYPFANYFV
-897 YMHPEAVDGRSDYI
+897 YMHPETADGRSDYI

-920 KDVKVNGNE
+920 KDVKVNGNKV
-929 IEYDDSA
+929 EYDDSA
-936 SRNKLSEVGLEVK
+936 SRSKLSEVGLEVK
-949 NLSNDVTVWAYPLHH
+949 NLSDDITVWAYPLNHTKE
-964 GDGGGDGMP
+964 DGMP
-973 YEMSWSK
+973 YEMSWTK

-1011 KNQPSCVLPYMMVNN
+1011 KDRPSCVLPYMLIDN

-1038 QDAEDDNK
+1038 QDAGEDNK

-1052 PISILFEDT
+1052 PISVLFEDT
-1061 TGFLSVLQKG
+1061 SGFLSVLQKG
-1071 LLAFKNM
+1071 LLAFKNI
-1078 VIDTDEHDGITM
+1078 VIDTDEHAGITM

-1131 KNINGETHLKIGSVD
+1131 KNVNGETRLKIGSVD
-1146 LTDKLGKQTYVVL
+1146 LTDKLGKQTYMVL
-1159 RDTSKKHGQVGTWYS
+1159 RDTSKEHGQVGTWYS

-1187 SDINS
+1187 SDIDS
-1192 DEIIAGPSTGEL
+1192 DEIITGPSAGEL

-1227 AVAVAMVLVLN
+1227 AIAVAMVLVLN

-1284 HTFRQSRMFVHSII
+1284 HTFRQSRMFIHSII
-1298 AMAIFAL
+1298 AVAIFAL

>member
-1 MIKPALMSLRR
+1 MLS
-12 NSAKLLLAS
+12 LLL
-21 CLLSLMIPTGV
+21 PTGV
-32 YADDDDSGPWH
+32 YADDDSGPWH

-69 RGQTVYYVP
+69 KGQAVYYVP

-139 NKVRELTTLGY
+139 DKVRELTTLGY

-158 ITDIT
+158 ITDIAPS
-163 TNGEDVNAGYSVH
+163 GEDVNAGYSVH
-176 KLDLTN
+176 KLDLAN

-224 ELSLNLSQYDSID
+224 ELSLNLSQYDSVD

-283 STTVTLADF
+283 STIVTLADF

-324 PYSACPTEAKAI
+324 PYSACPAEAKAI
-336 ETFIAKGIISPE
+336 ETFIAKGIISPGD
-348 EDQQY
+348 DQQY

-376 ARATYKDVQIT
+376 ARTTYKDVQIT

-408 VIEFTQASSIART
+408 VIEFTQASGIART

-444 NISLELFVPSHLAIV
+444 NVSLELFIPTHLAIV

-494 DAGTDGPLMQFAIS
+494 DAGTDGPLMQFAVS

-513 GYLKLRIAAFDIPDL
+513 GYLKLRIAAFDIQDL

-551 MVKPG
+551 KVKPG

-575 TDSDTSV
+575 TDSDTSI
-582 EYDNA
+582 EYSNA
-587 DEIQYIIDLYKED
+587 DEIQQIIDLYKED
-600 PKEAKEEADKLIST
+600 PEKAKKEADELISN
-614 YGPNWTTAEVEAIL
+614 YGPSWTTAEIEAIL

-647 IRSGQEDSISVKS
+647 IRSGQEGSISVKS
-660 KRGDLKSLKDII
+660 KSGDSKSLKDIL
-672 AGTGINDLYY
+672 AGTEVDGMFY
-682 VDPADTNDLAF
+682 VDPNNTNDLAF
-693 KKVSDSWYQVY
+693 KKVSDLWYQVY
-704 NGKANGDLAERI
+704 NGETSGDLKERI
-716 RTTGGNLNT
+716 RTTSGNLDT

-738 STEYLVDSE
+738 STKYLIESD
-747 YIIRE
+747 YIVRE

-761 FSTDYSNIYL
+761 FSTNYSNIYL
-771 DRKNKRVVVGA
+771 DRENKRVVVGA

-795 WRKMENGY
+795 WRKMEDGY

-827 SVSVTSGDKYNPYTF
+827 SVSVTSGDKYKPYTF
-842 PVRLNS
+842 PIRLNS
-848 ILGDSTTGV
+848 ILGDSSTGV
-857 RLPSTVGD
+857 RLPGTVGD
-865 SVYIQGNNSM
+865 SVYIQGNNAMS
-875 RGYGNENGV
+875 GYGNDNGV
-884 QMTSMYPFANYFV
+884 PMTSMYPFANYFV
-897 YMHPEAVDGRSDYI
+897 YMHPETADGRSDYI

-920 KDVKVNGNE
+920 KDVKVNGNKV
-929 IEYDDSA
+929 EYDDSA
-936 SRNKLSEVGLEVK
+936 SRSKLSEVGLEVK
-949 NLSNDVTVWAYPLHH
+949 NLSDDITVWAYPLNHTEE
-964 GDGGGDGMP
+964 DGMP
-973 YEMSWSK
+973 YEMSWTK

-990 NITSSADFYA
+990 NITSSADFYV

-1011 KNQPSCVLPYMMVNN
+1011 KDRPSCVLPYMLIDN

-1038 QDAEDDNK
+1038 QDAGEDNK

-1052 PISILFEDT
+1052 PISVLFEDT
-1061 TGFLSVLQKG
+1061 SGFLSVLQKG
-1071 LLAFKNM
+1071 LLAFKNI
-1078 VIDTDEHDGITM
+1078 VIDTDEHAGITM

-1131 KNINGETHLKIGSVD
+1131 KNVNGETRLKIGSVD
-1146 LTDKLGKQTYVVL
+1146 LTDKLGKQTYMVL

-1187 SDINS
+1187 SDIDS
-1192 DEIIAGPSTGEL
+1192 DEIITGPSAGEL

-1227 AVAVAMVLVLN
+1227 AIAVAMVLVLN

-1284 HTFRQSRMFVHSII
+1284 HTFRQSRMFIHSII

>member
-1 MIKPALMSLRR
+1 MIKPALTSLRR

-21 CLLSLMIPTGV
+21 CLLSLLLPTGV
-32 YADDDDSGPWH
+32 YADDDDDSGPWH

-69 RGQTVYYVP
+69 KGQAVYYVP

-139 NKVRELTTLGY
+139 DKVRELTTLGY

-158 ITDIT
+158 ITDISPS
-163 TNGEDVNAGYSVH
+163 GEDVNAGYIAH
-176 KLDLTN
+176 KLDLAN

-224 ELSLNLSQYDSID
+224 ELSLNLSQYDSVD

-283 STTVTLADF
+283 STIVTLADF

-316 LQLYGTVV
+316 LQLYGTIV
-324 PYSACPTEAKAI
+324 PYSACPAEAKAI

-348 EDQQY
+348 DDQQY

-376 ARATYKDVQIT
+376 ARTTYKDVQIT

-408 VIEFTQASSIART
+408 VIEFTQASGIART

-444 NISLELFVPSHLAIV
+444 NVSLDLFIPTHLAIV

-513 GYLKLRIAAFDIPDL
+513 GYLKLRIAAFDIQDL
-528 LHGDGMYYFTLIND
+528 LHSDGMYYFTLIND

-551 MVKPG
+551 KVKPG

-575 TDSDTSV
+575 TDSDTSI
-582 EYDNA
+582 EYSNA
-587 DEIQYIIDLYKED
+587 DAIQQIIDLYKED
-600 PKEAKEEADKLIST
+600 PEEAKKEADKLISN
-614 YGPNWTTAEVEAIL
+614 YGPSWTTAEIEAIL

-660 KRGDLKSLKDII
+660 KSGDSKSLKDIL
-672 AGTGINDLYY
+672 AGTEVDGMFY
-682 VDPADTNDLAF
+682 VDPNNTNDLAF
-693 KKVSDSWYQVY
+693 KKVSDLWYQVY
-704 NGKANGDLAERI
+704 NGETSGDLKERI
-716 RTTGGNLNT
+716 RTTSGNLDT

-738 STEYLVDSE
+738 STKYLIESD
-747 YIIRE
+747 YIVRE

-761 FSTDYSNIYL
+761 FSTNYSNIYL
-771 DRKNKRVVVGA
+771 DRENKRVVVGA

-795 WRKMENGY
+795 WRKMEDGY

-842 PVRLNS
+842 PIRLNS
-848 ILGDSTTGV
+848 ILGDSSTGV
-857 RLPSTVGD
+857 RLPGTVGD
-865 SVYIQGNNSM
+865 SVYIQGSNAM
-875 RGYGNENGV
+875 RGYGNDNGV
-884 QMTSMYPFANYFV
+884 PMTSMYPFANYFV
-897 YMHPEAVDGRSDYI
+897 YMHPETADGRSDYI

-920 KDVKVNGNE
+920 KDVKVNGNKV
-929 IEYDDSA
+929 EYDDSA
-936 SRNKLSEVGLEVK
+936 SRSKLSEVGLEVK
-949 NLSNDVTVWAYPLHH
+949 NLSDDITVWAYPLNHTKE
-964 GDGGGDGMP
+964 DGMP
-973 YEMSWSK
+973 YEMSWTK

-1011 KNQPSCVLPYMMVNN
+1011 KDRPSCVLPYMLINN

-1038 QDAEDDNK
+1038 QDAGEDNK

-1052 PISILFEDT
+1052 PISVLFEDT
-1061 TGFLSVLQKG
+1061 SGFLSVLHKG
-1071 LLAFKNM
+1071 LLAFKNI
-1078 VIDTDEHDGITM
+1078 VIDTDEHEGVTM

-1121 AYWGTSPITF
+1121 AYWGTSPITL
-1131 KNINGETHLKIGSVD
+1131 KNVNGETRLKIGSVD

-1159 RDTSKKHGQVGTWYS
+1159 RDTSKEHGQVGTWYS

-1187 SDINS
+1187 SDIDS
-1192 DEIIAGPSTGEL
+1192 DEIITGPSTGEL

-1227 AVAVAMVLVLN
+1227 AIAVAMVLVLN

-1284 HTFRQSRMFVHSII
+1284 HTFRQSRMFIHSII

>member
-1 MIKPALMSLRR
+1 MLS
-12 NSAKLLLAS
+12 LLL
-21 CLLSLMIPTGV
+21 PTGV
-32 YADDDDSGPWH
+32 YADDDEDSGPWH

-69 RGQTVYYVP
+69 KGQAVYYVP

-139 NKVRELTTLGY
+139 DKVRELTTLGY

-158 ITDIT
+158 ITDIAPS
-163 TNGEDVNAGYSVH
+163 GEDVNAGYSVH
-176 KLDLTN
+176 KLDLVN

-224 ELSLNLSQYDSID
+224 ELSLNLSQYDSVD

-267 AEAFTGN
+267 AEAFTRN

-283 STTVTLADF
+283 STIVTLADF

-324 PYSACPTEAKAI
+324 PYSACPAEAKAI

-348 EDQQY
+348 DDQQY

-376 ARATYKDVQIT
+376 ARTTYKDVQIT

-408 VIEFTQASSIART
+408 VIEFTQASGIART

-444 NISLELFVPSHLAIV
+444 NVSLELFIPTHLAIV

-494 DAGTDGPLMQFAIS
+494 DAGTDGPLMQFAVS

-513 GYLKLRIAAFDIPDL
+513 GYLKLRIAAFDIQDL

-551 MVKPG
+551 KVKPG

-575 TDSDTSV
+575 TDSDTSI
-582 EYDNA
+582 EYSNA
-587 DEIQYIIDLYKED
+587 DEIQQIIDLYKED
-600 PKEAKEEADKLIST
+600 PEEAKKEADELISN
-614 YGPNWTTAEVEAIL
+614 YGPSWTTAEIEAIL

-647 IRSGQEDSISVKS
+647 IRSGQEDNISVKS
-660 KRGDLKSLKDII
+660 KSGDSKSLKDIL
-672 AGTGINDLYY
+672 AGTEVDGMFY
-682 VDPADTNDLAF
+682 VDPNNTNDLAF
-693 KKVSDSWYQVY
+693 KKVSDLWYQVY
-704 NGKANGDLAERI
+704 NGETSGDLKERI
-716 RTTGGNLNT
+716 RTTSGNLDT

-738 STEYLVDSE
+738 STKYLIESD
-747 YIIRE
+747 YIVRE

-761 FSTDYSNIYL
+761 FSTNYSNIYL
-771 DRKNKRVVVGA
+771 DRENKRVVVGA

-795 WRKMENGY
+795 WRKMEDGY

-842 PVRLNS
+842 PIRLNS
-848 ILGDSTTGV
+848 ILGDSSTGV
-857 RLPSTVGD
+857 RLPGTVGD
-865 SVYIQGNNSM
+865 SVYIQGNNAM
-875 RGYGNENGV
+875 RGYGNDNGV
-884 QMTSMYPFANYFV
+884 PMTSMYPFANYFV
-897 YMHPEAVDGRSDYI
+897 YMHPETADGRSDYI

-920 KDVKVNGNE
+920 KDVKVNGNKV
-929 IEYDDSA
+929 EYDDSA
-936 SRNKLSEVGLEVK
+936 SRSKLSEVGLEVK
-949 NLSNDVTVWAYPLHH
+949 NLSDDITVWAYPLNHTKE
-964 GDGGGDGMP
+964 DGMP
-973 YEMSWSK
+973 YEMSWTK

-1011 KNQPSCVLPYMMVNN
+1011 KDRPSCVLPYMLIDN

-1038 QDAEDDNK
+1038 QDAGEDNK

-1052 PISILFEDT
+1052 PISVLFEDT
-1061 TGFLSVLQKG
+1061 SGFLSVLQKG
-1071 LLAFKNM
+1071 LLAFKNI
-1078 VIDTDEHDGITM
+1078 VIDTDEHAGITM

-1131 KNINGETHLKIGSVD
+1131 KNVNGETRLKIGSVD
-1146 LTDKLGKQTYVVL
+1146 LTDKLGKQTYMVL

-1187 SDINS
+1187 SDIDS
-1192 DEIIAGPSTGEL
+1192 DEIITGPSAGEL

-1227 AVAVAMVLVLN
+1227 AIAVAMVLVLN

-1284 HTFRQSRMFVHSII
+1284 HTFRQSRMFIHSII

>member
-1 MIKPALMSLRR
+1 MIKPALTSLRR

-21 CLLSLMIPTGV
+21 CLLSLLLPTGV
-32 YADDDDSGPWH
+32 YADDEDSGPWH

-69 RGQTVYYVP
+69 KGQAVYYVP

-139 NKVRELTTLGY
+139 DKVRELTTLGY

-158 ITDIT
+158 ITDIAPS
-163 TNGEDVNAGYSVH
+163 GEDVNAGYSVH
-176 KLDLTN
+176 KLDLAN

-224 ELSLNLSQYDSID
+224 ELSLNLSQYDSVD

-283 STTVTLADF
+283 STIVTLADF

-324 PYSACPTEAKAI
+324 PYSACPAEAKAI

-348 EDQQY
+348 DDQQY

-376 ARATYKDVQIT
+376 ARTTYKDVQIT

-408 VIEFTQASSIART
+408 VIEFTQASGIART

-444 NISLELFVPSHLAIV
+444 NVSLELFIPTHLAIV

-494 DAGTDGPLMQFAIS
+494 DAGTDGPLMQFAVS

-513 GYLKLRIAAFDIPDL
+513 GYLKLRIAAFDIQDL

-551 MVKPG
+551 KVKPG

-575 TDSDTSV
+575 TDSDTSI
-582 EYDNA
+582 EYSNA
-587 DEIQYIIDLYKED
+587 DEIQQIIDLYKED
-600 PKEAKEEADKLIST
+600 PEEAKKEADELISN
-614 YGPNWTTAEVEAIL
+614 YGPSWTTAEIEAIL

-647 IRSGQEDSISVKS
+647 IRSGQEGSIGVKS
-660 KRGDLKSLKDII
+660 KSGDSKSLKDIL
-672 AGTGINDLYY
+672 AGTEVDGMFY
-682 VDPADTNDLAF
+682 VDPNNTNDLAF
-693 KKVSDSWYQVY
+693 KKVSDLWYQVY
-704 NGKANGDLAERI
+704 NGETSGDLKERI
-716 RTTGGNLNT
+716 RTTSGNLDT

-738 STEYLVDSE
+738 STKYLIESD
-747 YIIRE
+747 YIVRE

-761 FSTDYSNIYL
+761 FSTNYSNIYL
-771 DRKNKRVVVGA
+771 DRENKRVVVGA

-795 WRKMENGY
+795 WRKMEDGY

-842 PVRLNS
+842 PIRLNS
-848 ILGDSTTGV
+848 ILGDSSTGV
-857 RLPSTVGD
+857 RLPGTVGD
-865 SVYIQGNNSM
+865 SVYIQGNNAM
-875 RGYGNENGV
+875 RGYGNDNGV
-884 QMTSMYPFANYFV
+884 PMTSMYPFANYFV
-897 YMHPEAVDGRSDYI
+897 YMHPETADGRSDYI

-920 KDVKVNGNE
+920 KDVKVNGNKV
-929 IEYDDSA
+929 EYDDSA
-936 SRNKLSEVGLEVK
+936 SRSKLSEVGLEVK
-949 NLSNDVTVWAYPLHH
+949 NLSDDVTVWAYPLNHTEK
-964 GDGGGDGMP
+964 DGMP
-973 YEMSWSK
+973 YEMSWTK

-1011 KNQPSCVLPYMMVNN
+1011 KDQPSCVLPYMLIDN

-1038 QDAEDDNK
+1038 QDAGEDNK

-1052 PISILFEDT
+1052 PISVLFEDT
-1061 TGFLSVLQKG
+1061 SGFLSVLQKG
-1071 LLAFKNM
+1071 LLAFKNI
-1078 VIDTDEHDGITM
+1078 VIDTDEHAGITM

-1131 KNINGETHLKIGSVD
+1131 KNVNGETRLKIGSVD
-1146 LTDKLGKQTYVVL
+1146 LTDKLGKQTYMVL

-1187 SDINS
+1187 SDIDS
-1192 DEIIAGPSTGEL
+1192 DEIITGPSAGEL

-1227 AVAVAMVLVLN
+1227 AIAVAMVLVLN

-1284 HTFRQSRMFVHSII
+1284 HTFRQSRMFIHSII
-1298 AMAIFAL
+1298 AMATFAL

>member
-1 MIKPALMSLRR
+1 MIKPALTSLRR

-21 CLLSLMIPTGV
+21 CLLSLLLPTGV
-32 YADDDDSGPWH
+32 YADDDADSGPWH

-69 RGQTVYYVP
+69 KGQAVYYVP

-139 NKVRELTTLGY
+139 DKVRELTTLGY

-158 ITDIT
+158 ITDISPS
-163 TNGEDVNAGYSVH
+163 GEDVNAGYIAH
-176 KLDLTN
+176 KLDLAN

-224 ELSLNLSQYDSID
+224 ELSLNLSQYDSVD

-283 STTVTLADF
+283 STIVTLADF

-324 PYSACPTEAKAI
+324 PYSACPAEAKAI

-348 EDQQY
+348 DDQQY

-376 ARATYKDVQIT
+376 ARTTYKDVQIT

-408 VIEFTQASSIART
+408 VIEFTQASGIART

-444 NISLELFVPSHLAIV
+444 NVSLELFIPTHLAIV

-472 TPYTKKV
+472 TPYTKKA

-494 DAGTDGPLMQFAIS
+494 DAGTDGPLMQFAVS

-513 GYLKLRIAAFDIPDL
+513 GYLKLRIVAFDIQDL

-551 MVKPG
+551 KVKPG

-575 TDSDTSV
+575 TDSDTSI
-582 EYDNA
+582 EYSNA
-587 DEIQYIIDLYKED
+587 DEIQQIIDLYKED
-600 PKEAKEEADKLIST
+600 PEEAKKEADELISN
-614 YGPNWTTAEVEAIL
+614 YGPSWTTAETEAIL

-647 IRSGQEDSISVKS
+647 IRSGQEDNISVKS
-660 KRGDLKSLKDII
+660 KSGDSKSLKDIL
-672 AGTGINDLYY
+672 AGTEVDGMFY
-682 VDPADTNDLAF
+682 VDPNNTNDLAF
-693 KKVSDSWYQVY
+693 KKVSDLWYQVY
-704 NGKANGDLAERI
+704 NGETSGDLKERI
-716 RTTGGNLNT
+716 RTTSGNLDT

-738 STEYLVDSE
+738 STKYLIESD
-747 YIIRE
+747 YIVRE

-761 FSTDYSNIYL
+761 FSTNYSNIYL
-771 DRKNKRVVVGA
+771 DRENKRVVVGA

-795 WRKMENGY
+795 WRKMEDGY

-842 PVRLNS
+842 PIRLNS
-848 ILGDSTTGV
+848 ILGDSSTGV
-857 RLPSTVGD
+857 RLPGTVGD
-865 SVYIQGNNSM
+865 SVYIQGNNAM
-875 RGYGNENGV
+875 RGYGNDNGV
-884 QMTSMYPFANYFV
+884 PMTSMYPFANYFV
-897 YMHPEAVDGRSDYI
+897 YMHPETADGRSDYI

-920 KDVKVNGNE
+920 KDVKVNGNKV
-929 IEYDDSA
+929 EYDDSA
-936 SRNKLSEVGLEVK
+936 SRSKLSEVGLEVK
-949 NLSNDVTVWAYPLHH
+949 NLSDDVTVWAYPLNHTEE
-964 GDGGGDGMP
+964 DGMP
-973 YEMSWSK
+973 YEMSWTK

-1011 KNQPSCVLPYMMVNN
+1011 KDRPSCVLPYMLLDN

-1038 QDAEDDNK
+1038 QDASEDNK

-1052 PISILFEDT
+1052 PISVLFEDT
-1061 TGFLSVLQKG
+1061 SGFLSVLQKG
-1071 LLAFKNM
+1071 LLAFKNI
-1078 VIDTDEHDGITM
+1078 VIDTDEHEGITM

-1131 KNINGETHLKIGSVD
+1131 KNVNGETRLKIGSVD

-1187 SDINS
+1187 SDIDS
-1192 DEIIAGPSTGEL
+1192 DEIITGPSAGEL
-1204 SSKTDIIDWD
+1204 SSKTDIIDWE

-1227 AVAVAMVLVLN
+1227 AVVVAMVLVLN

>member
-1 MIKPALMSLRR
+1 MIKPALTSLRR

-21 CLLSLMIPTGV
+21 CLLSLLLPTGV
-32 YADDDDSGPWH
+32 YADDDDDSGPWH

-69 RGQTVYYVP
+69 KGQAVYYVP

-139 NKVRELTTLGY
+139 DKVRELTTLGY
-150 DFLLTDET
+150 DFLLTGET
-158 ITDIT
+158 ITDIAPS
-163 TNGEDVNAGYSVH
+163 GEDVNAGYSVH
-176 KLDLTN
+176 KLDLAN

-224 ELSLNLSQYDSID
+224 ELSLNLSQYDSVD
-237 NSAGKAWV
+237 NLAGKAWV

-283 STTVTLADF
+283 STIVTLADF

-324 PYSACPTEAKAI
+324 PYSACPAEAKAI

-348 EDQQY
+348 DDQQY

-376 ARATYKDVQIT
+376 ARTTYKDVQIT

-408 VIEFTQASSIART
+408 VIEFTQASGIART

-444 NISLELFVPSHLAIV
+444 NVSLDLFIPTHLAIV

-494 DAGTDGPLMQFAIS
+494 DAGTDGPLMQFAVS

-513 GYLKLRIAAFDIPDL
+513 GYLKLRIAAFDIQDL

-551 MVKPG
+551 KVKPG

-575 TDSDTSV
+575 TDSDTSI
-582 EYDNA
+582 EYSNA
-587 DEIQYIIDLYKED
+587 DEIQQIIDLYKED
-600 PKEAKEEADKLIST
+600 PEKAKKEADELISN
-614 YGPNWTTAEVEAIL
+614 YGPSWTTAEIEAIL

-647 IRSGQEDSISVKS
+647 IRSGQEDNISVKS
-660 KRGDLKSLKDII
+660 KSGDSKSLKDIL
-672 AGTGINDLYY
+672 AGTEVDGMFY
-682 VDPADTNDLAF
+682 VDPNNTNDLAF
-693 KKVSDSWYQVY
+693 KKVSDLWYQVY
-704 NGKANGDLAERI
+704 NGETSGDLKERI
-716 RTTGGNLNT
+716 RTTSGNLDT

-738 STEYLVDSE
+738 STKYLIESD
-747 YIIRE
+747 YIVRE

-761 FSTDYSNIYL
+761 FSTNYSNIYL
-771 DRKNKRVVVGA
+771 DRENKRVVVGA

-795 WRKMENGY
+795 WRKMEDGY

-842 PVRLNS
+842 PIRLNS
-848 ILGDSTTGV
+848 ILGDSSTGV
-857 RLPSTVGD
+857 RLPGTVGD
-865 SVYIQGNNSM
+865 SVYIQGNNAM
-875 RGYGNENGV
+875 RGYGNDNGV
-884 QMTSMYPFANYFV
+884 PMTSMYPFANYFV
-897 YMHPEAVDGRSDYI
+897 YMHPETADGRSNYI

-920 KDVKVNGNE
+920 KDVKVNGNKV
-929 IEYDDSA
+929 EYDDSA
-936 SRNKLSEVGLEVK
+936 SRSKLSEVGLEVK
-949 NLSNDVTVWAYPLHH
+949 NLSNDVTVWAYPLNHTKE
-964 GDGGGDGMP
+964 DGMP
-973 YEMSWSK
+973 YEMSWTK

-1011 KNQPSCVLPYMMVNN
+1011 KDRPSCVLPYMLINN

-1038 QDAEDDNK
+1038 QDAGEDNK

-1052 PISILFEDT
+1052 PISVLFEDT
-1061 TGFLSVLQKG
+1061 SGFLSVLQKG
-1071 LLAFKNM
+1071 LLAFRNI
-1078 VIDTDEHDGITM
+1078 VIDTDEHAGITM

-1131 KNINGETHLKIGSVD
+1131 KNVNGETRLKIGSVD
-1146 LTDKLGKQTYVVL
+1146 LTDKLGKQTYMVL

-1187 SDINS
+1187 SDIDS
-1192 DEIIAGPSTGEL
+1192 DEIITGPSTGEL

-1227 AVAVAMVLVLN
+1227 AIAVAMVLVLN

-1284 HTFRQSRMFVHSII
+1284 HTFRQSRMFIHSII

>member
-1 MIKPALMSLRR
+1 MIKPALTSLRR

-21 CLLSLMIPTGV
+21 CLLSLLLPTGV
-32 YADDDDSGPWH
+32 YADDDEDSGPWH

-69 RGQTVYYVP
+69 KGQAVYYVP

-116 EALVRKSDGTYS
+116 EALVRKSDETYS

-139 NKVRELTTLGY
+139 DKVRELTTLGY

-158 ITDIT
+158 ITDIAPS
-163 TNGEDVNAGYSVH
+163 GEDVNAGYSVH
-176 KLDLTN
+176 KLDLAN

-224 ELSLNLSQYDSID
+224 ELSLNLSQYDSVD

-283 STTVTLADF
+283 STIVTLADF

-324 PYSACPTEAKAI
+324 PYSACPAEAKAI

-348 EDQQY
+348 DDQQY

-376 ARATYKDVQIT
+376 ARTTYKDVQIT

-408 VIEFTQASSIART
+408 VIEFTQASGIART

-444 NISLELFVPSHLAIV
+444 NVSLELFIPTHLAIV

-494 DAGTDGPLMQFAIS
+494 DAGTDGPLMQFAVS

-513 GYLKLRIAAFDIPDL
+513 GYLKLRIVAFDIQDL

-551 MVKPG
+551 KVKPG

-575 TDSDTSV
+575 TDSDTSI
-582 EYDNA
+582 EYSNA
-587 DEIQYIIDLYKED
+587 DEIQQIIDLYKED
-600 PKEAKEEADKLIST
+600 PEKAKKEADELISN
-614 YGPNWTTAEVEAIL
+614 YGPSWTTAEIEAIL

-647 IRSGQEDSISVKS
+647 IRSGQEDNISVKS
-660 KRGDLKSLKDII
+660 KSGDSKSLKDIL
-672 AGTGINDLYY
+672 AGTEVDGMFY
-682 VDPADTNDLAF
+682 VDPNNTNDLAF
-693 KKVSDSWYQVY
+693 KKVSDLWYQVY
-704 NGKANGDLAERI
+704 NGETSGDLKERI
-716 RTTGGNLNT
+716 RTTSGNLDT

-738 STEYLVDSE
+738 STKYLIESD
-747 YIIRE
+747 YIVRE

-761 FSTDYSNIYL
+761 FSTNYSNIYL
-771 DRKNKRVVVGA
+771 DRENKRVVVGA

-795 WRKMENGY
+795 WRKMEDGY

-842 PVRLNS
+842 PIRLNS
-848 ILGDSTTGV
+848 ILGDSSTGV
-857 RLPSTVGD
+857 RLPGTVGD
-865 SVYIQGNNSM
+865 SVYIQGNNAM
-875 RGYGNENGV
+875 RGYGNDNGV
-884 QMTSMYPFANYFV
+884 PMTSMYPFANYFV
-897 YMHPEAVDGRSDYI
+897 YMHPETADGRSDYI

-920 KDVKVNGNE
+920 KDVKVNGNKV
-929 IEYDDSA
+929 EYDDSA
-936 SRNKLSEVGLEVK
+936 SRSKLSEVGLEVK
-949 NLSNDVTVWAYPLHH
+949 NLSDDITVWAYPLNHTKK
-964 GDGGGDGMP
+964 DGMP
-973 YEMSWSK
+973 YEMSWTK

-990 NITSSADFYA
+990 NIASSADFYA

-1011 KNQPSCVLPYMMVNN
+1011 KDRPSCVLPYMLIDN

-1038 QDAEDDNK
+1038 QDAGEDNK

-1052 PISILFEDT
+1052 PISVLFEDT
-1061 TGFLSVLQKG
+1061 SGFLSVLQKG
-1071 LLAFKNM
+1071 LLAFKNI
-1078 VIDTDEHDGITM
+1078 VIDTDEHAGITM

-1131 KNINGETHLKIGSVD
+1131 KNVNGETRLKIGSVD
-1146 LTDKLGKQTYVVL
+1146 LTDKLGKQTYMVL

-1187 SDINS
+1187 SDIDS
-1192 DEIIAGPSTGEL
+1192 DEIITGPSAGEL

-1227 AVAVAMVLVLN
+1227 AIAVAMVLVLN

-1284 HTFRQSRMFVHSII
+1284 HTFRQSRMFIHSII

>member
-1 MIKPALMSLRR
+1 MIKPALTSLRR

-21 CLLSLMIPTGV
+21 CLLSLLLPTGV
-32 YADDDDSGPWH
+32 YADDDDDSGPWH

-69 RGQTVYYVP
+69 KGQAVYYVP

-139 NKVRELTTLGY
+139 DKVRELTTLGY

-158 ITDIT
+158 ITDISPS
-163 TNGEDVNAGYSVH
+163 GEDVNAGYIAH
-176 KLDLTN
+176 KLDLAN

-224 ELSLNLSQYDSID
+224 ELSLNLSQYDSVD

-283 STTVTLADF
+283 STIVTLADF

-324 PYSACPTEAKAI
+324 PYSACPAEAKAI

-348 EDQQY
+348 DDQQY

-376 ARATYKDVQIT
+376 ARTTYKDVQIT

-408 VIEFTQASSIART
+408 VIEFTQASGIART

-444 NISLELFVPSHLAIV
+444 NVSLELFIPTHLAIV

-494 DAGTDGPLMQFAIS
+494 DAGTDGPLMQFAVS

-513 GYLKLRIAAFDIPDL
+513 GYLKLRIAAFDIQDL
-528 LHGDGMYYFTLIND
+528 LHSDGMYYFTLIND

-551 MVKPG
+551 KVKPG

-575 TDSDTSV
+575 TDSDTSI
-582 EYDNA
+582 EYSNA
-587 DEIQYIIDLYKED
+587 DEIQQIIDLYKED
-600 PKEAKEEADKLIST
+600 PEEAKKEADELISN
-614 YGPNWTTAEVEAIL
+614 YGPSWTTAEIEAIL

-647 IRSGQEDSISVKS
+647 IRSGQEGSISVKS
-660 KRGDLKSLKDII
+660 KSGDSKSLKDIL
-672 AGTGINDLYY
+672 AGTEVDGMFY
-682 VDPADTNDLAF
+682 VDPNNTNDLAF
-693 KKVSDSWYQVY
+693 KKVSDLWYQVY
-704 NGKANGDLAERI
+704 NGETSGDLKERI
-716 RTTGGNLNT
+716 RTTSGNLDT

-738 STEYLVDSE
+738 STKYLIESD
-747 YIIRE
+747 YIVRE

-761 FSTDYSNIYL
+761 FSTNYSNIYL
-771 DRKNKRVVVGA
+771 DRENKRVVVGA

-795 WRKMENGY
+795 WRKMEDGY

-842 PVRLNS
+842 PIRLNS
-848 ILGDSTTGV
+848 ILGDSSTGV
-857 RLPSTVGD
+857 RLPGTVGD
-865 SVYIQGNNSM
+865 SVYIQGNNAM
-875 RGYGNENGV
+875 RGYGNDNGV
-884 QMTSMYPFANYFV
+884 PMTSMYPFANYFV
-897 YMHPEAVDGRSDYI
+897 YMHPETADGRSDYI

-920 KDVKVNGNE
+920 KDVKVNGNKV
-929 IEYDDSA
+929 EYDDSA
-936 SRNKLSEVGLEVK
+936 SRSKLSEVGLEVK
-949 NLSNDVTVWAYPLHH
+949 NLSDDITVWAYPLNHTKE
-964 GDGGGDGMP
+964 DGMP
-973 YEMSWSK
+973 YEMSWTK

-1011 KNQPSCVLPYMMVNN
+1011 KDRPSCVLPYMLIDN

-1038 QDAEDDNK
+1038 QDAGEDNK

-1052 PISILFEDT
+1052 PISVLFEDT
-1061 TGFLSVLQKG
+1061 SGFLSVLQKG
-1071 LLAFKNM
+1071 LLAFKNI
-1078 VIDTDEHDGITM
+1078 VIDTDEHAGITM

-1131 KNINGETHLKIGSVD
+1131 KNVNGETRLKIGSVD
-1146 LTDKLGKQTYVVL
+1146 LTDKLGKQTYMVL

-1187 SDINS
+1187 SDIDS
-1192 DEIIAGPSTGEL
+1192 DEIITGPSAGEL

-1227 AVAVAMVLVLN
+1227 AIAVAMVLVLN

-1258 NVKFWQMFCDRVF
+1258 NVKFWQIFCDRVF

-1284 HTFRQSRMFVHSII
+1284 HTFRQSRMFIHSII

>member
-1 MIKPALMSLRR
+1 MIKPALTSLRR

-21 CLLSLMIPTGV
+21 CLLSLLLPTGV
-32 YADDDDSGPWH
+32 YADDDDDSGPWH

-69 RGQTVYYVP
+69 KGQAVYYVP

-139 NKVRELTTLGY
+139 DKVRELTTLGY

-158 ITDIT
+158 ITDIAPS
-163 TNGEDVNAGYSVH
+163 GEDINAGYSVH
-176 KLDLTN
+176 KLDLAN

-224 ELSLNLSQYDSID
+224 ELSLNLSQYDSVD

-283 STTVTLADF
+283 STIVTLADF

-324 PYSACPTEAKAI
+324 PYSACPAEAKAI

-348 EDQQY
+348 DDQQY

-376 ARATYKDVQIT
+376 ARTTYKDVQIT

-408 VIEFTQASSIART
+408 VIEFTQASGIART

-444 NISLELFVPSHLAIV
+444 NVSLELFIPTHLAIV

-472 TPYTKKV
+472 TPYTKKI

-513 GYLKLRIAAFDIPDL
+513 GYLKLRIAAFDIQDL

-551 MVKPG
+551 KVKPG

-567 DYYDDELL
+567 DYYEDELL
-575 TDSDTSV
+575 TDSDTSI
-582 EYDNA
+582 EYGNA
-587 DEIQYIIDLYKED
+587 DEIQQIIDLYKED
-600 PKEAKEEADKLIST
+600 PEEAKKEADELISN
-614 YGPNWTTAEVEAIL
+614 YGPSWTTAEIEAIL

-647 IRSGQEDSISVKS
+647 IRSGQEGNISVKS
-660 KRGDLKSLKDII
+660 KSGDSKSLKDIL
-672 AGTGINDLYY
+672 AGTEVDGMFY
-682 VDPADTNDLAF
+682 VDPNNTNDLAF
-693 KKVSDSWYQVY
+693 KKVSDLWYQVY
-704 NGKANGDLAERI
+704 NGETSGDLKERI
-716 RTTGGNLNT
+716 RTTSGNLDT

-738 STEYLVDSE
+738 STKYLIESD
-747 YIIRE
+747 YIVRE

-761 FSTDYSNIYL
+761 FSTNYSNIYL
-771 DRKNKRVVVGA
+771 DRENKRVVVGA

-795 WRKMENGY
+795 WRKMEDGY

-842 PVRLNS
+842 PIRLNS
-848 ILGDSTTGV
+848 ILGDSSTGV
-857 RLPSTVGD
+857 RLPGTVGD
-865 SVYIQGNNSM
+865 SVYIQGNNAM
-875 RGYGNENGV
+875 RGYGNDNGV
-884 QMTSMYPFANYFV
+884 PMTSMYPFANYFV
-897 YMHPEAVDGRSDYI
+897 YMHPETADGRSNYI

-920 KDVKVNGNE
+920 KDVKVNGNKVK
-929 IEYDDSA
+929 YDDSA
-936 SRNKLSEVGLEVK
+936 SRSKLSEVGLEVK
-949 NLSNDVTVWAYPLHH
+949 NLSDDVTVWAYPLNHTEE
-964 GDGGGDGMP
+964 DGMP
-973 YEMSWSK
+973 YEMSWTK

-1011 KNQPSCVLPYMMVNN
+1011 KDRPSCVLPYMLIDN

-1038 QDAEDDNK
+1038 QDAGEDNK

-1052 PISILFEDT
+1052 PISILLEDT
-1061 TGFLSVLQKG
+1061 SGFLSVLQKG
-1071 LLAFKNM
+1071 LLAFKSI
-1078 VIDTDEHDGITM
+1078 VIDTDEHEGIAM

-1131 KNINGETHLKIGSVD
+1131 KNINGETRLKIGSVD

-1187 SDINS
+1187 SDIDS
-1192 DEIIAGPSTGEL
+1192 DEIITGPSAGEL

-1227 AVAVAMVLVLN
+1227 AIAVAMVLVLN

-1284 HTFRQSRMFVHSII
+1284 HTFRQSRMFIHSII

>member
-1 MIKPALMSLRR
+1 MIKPALTSLRR

-21 CLLSLMIPTGV
+21 CLLSLLLPTGV
-32 YADDDDSGPWH
+32 YADDDEDSGPWH

-69 RGQTVYYVP
+69 KGQAVYYVP

-116 EALVRKSDGTYS
+116 EALVRKSDETYS

-139 NKVRELTTLGY
+139 DKVRELTTLGY

-158 ITDIT
+158 ITDIAPS
-163 TNGEDVNAGYSVH
+163 GEDVNAGYSVH
-176 KLDLTN
+176 KLDLAN

-224 ELSLNLSQYDSID
+224 ELSLNLSQYDSVD

-283 STTVTLADF
+283 STIVTLADF

-324 PYSACPTEAKAI
+324 PYSACPAEAKAI

-348 EDQQY
+348 DDQQY

-376 ARATYKDVQIT
+376 ARTTYKDVQIT

-408 VIEFTQASSIART
+408 VIEFTQASGIART

-434 ERLSKSFNTN
+434 ERLSKSFDTN
-444 NISLELFVPSHLAIV
+444 NVSLELFIPTHLAIV

-494 DAGTDGPLMQFAIS
+494 DAGTDGPLMQFAVS

-513 GYLKLRIAAFDIPDL
+513 GYLKLRIAAFDIQDL

-551 MVKPG
+551 KVKPG

-575 TDSDTSV
+575 TDSDTSI
-582 EYDNA
+582 EYSNA
-587 DEIQYIIDLYKED
+587 DEIQQIIDLYKED
-600 PKEAKEEADKLIST
+600 PEKAKKEADELISN
-614 YGPNWTTAEVEAIL
+614 YGPSWTTAEIEAIL

-647 IRSGQEDSISVKS
+647 IRSGQEGSISVKS
-660 KRGDLKSLKDII
+660 KSGDSKSLKDIL
-672 AGTGINDLYY
+672 AGTEVDGMFY
-682 VDPADTNDLAF
+682 VDPNNTNDLAF
-693 KKVSDSWYQVY
+693 KKVSDLWYQVY
-704 NGKANGDLAERI
+704 NGETSGDLKERI
-716 RTTGGNLNT
+716 RTTSGNLDT

-738 STEYLVDSE
+738 STKYLIESD
-747 YIIRE
+747 YIVRE

-761 FSTDYSNIYL
+761 FSTNYSNIYL
-771 DRKNKRVVVGA
+771 DRENKRVVVGA

-795 WRKMENGY
+795 WRKMEDGY

-842 PVRLNS
+842 PIRLNS
-848 ILGDSTTGV
+848 ILGDSSTGV
-857 RLPSTVGD
+857 RLPGTVGD
-865 SVYIQGNNSM
+865 SVYIQGNNAM
-875 RGYGNENGV
+875 RGYGNDNGV
-884 QMTSMYPFANYFV
+884 PMTSMYPFANYFV
-897 YMHPEAVDGRSDYI
+897 YMHPETADGRSDYI

-920 KDVKVNGNE
+920 KDVKVNGNKV
-929 IEYDDSA
+929 EYDDSA
-936 SRNKLSEVGLEVK
+936 SRSKLSEVGLEVK
-949 NLSNDVTVWAYPLHH
+949 NLSDDITVWAYPLNHTKK
-964 GDGGGDGMP
+964 DGMP
-973 YEMSWSK
+973 YEMSWTK

-1011 KNQPSCVLPYMMVNN
+1011 KDRPSCVLPYMLIDN

-1038 QDAEDDNK
+1038 QDAGEDNK

-1052 PISILFEDT
+1052 PISVLFEDT
-1061 TGFLSVLQKG
+1061 SGFLSVLQKG
-1071 LLAFKNM
+1071 LLAFKNI
-1078 VIDTDEHDGITM
+1078 VIDTDEHAGITM

-1131 KNINGETHLKIGSVD
+1131 KNVNGETRLKIGSVD
-1146 LTDKLGKQTYVVL
+1146 LTDKLGKQTYMVL

-1187 SDINS
+1187 SDIDS
-1192 DEIIAGPSTGEL
+1192 DEIITGPSAGEL

-1227 AVAVAMVLVLN
+1227 AIAVAMVLVLN

-1284 HTFRQSRMFVHSII
+1284 HTFRQSRMFIHSII

>member
-1 MIKPALMSLRR
+1 MLPI
-12 NSAKLLLAS
+12 
-21 CLLSLMIPTGV
+21 GV
-32 YADDDDSGPWH
+32 YADDDDDSGPWH

-69 RGQTVYYVP
+69 KGQAVYYVP

-139 NKVRELTTLGY
+139 DKVRELTTLGY

-158 ITDIT
+158 ITDIAPS
-163 TNGEDVNAGYSVH
+163 GEDVNAGYSVH
-176 KLDLTN
+176 KLDLAN
-182 GRVDLNTALMDIY
+182 GRVDLNTALVDIY

-224 ELSLNLSQYDSID
+224 ELSLNLSQYDSVD

-283 STTVTLADF
+283 STIVTLADF

-324 PYSACPTEAKAI
+324 PYSACPAEAKAI

-348 EDQQY
+348 DDQQY

-376 ARATYKDVQIT
+376 ARTTYKDVQIT

-408 VIEFTQASSIART
+408 VIEFTQASGIART

-434 ERLSKSFNTN
+434 ERLSKSFDTN
-444 NISLELFVPSHLAIV
+444 NVSLELFIPTHLAIV

-494 DAGTDGPLMQFAIS
+494 DAGTDGPLMQFAVS

-513 GYLKLRIAAFDIPDL
+513 GYLKLRIAAFDIQDL

-551 MVKPG
+551 KVKPG

-575 TDSDTSV
+575 TDSDTSI
-582 EYDNA
+582 EYSNA
-587 DEIQYIIDLYKED
+587 DEIQQIIDLYKED
-600 PKEAKEEADKLIST
+600 PEKAKKEADELISN
-614 YGPNWTTAEVEAIL
+614 YGPSWTTAEIEAIL

-647 IRSGQEDSISVKS
+647 IRSGQEGSISVKS
-660 KRGDLKSLKDII
+660 KSGDSKSLKDIL
-672 AGTGINDLYY
+672 AGTEVDGMFY
-682 VDPADTNDLAF
+682 VDPNNTNDLAF
-693 KKVSDSWYQVY
+693 KKVSDLWYQVY
-704 NGKANGDLAERI
+704 NGETSGDLKERI
-716 RTTGGNLNT
+716 RTTSGNLDT

-738 STEYLVDSE
+738 STKYLIESD
-747 YIIRE
+747 YIVRE

-761 FSTDYSNIYL
+761 FSTNYSNIYL
-771 DRKNKRVVVGA
+771 DRENKRVVVGA

-795 WRKMENGY
+795 WRKMEDGY

-842 PVRLNS
+842 PIRLNS
-848 ILGDSTTGV
+848 ILGDSSTGV
-857 RLPSTVGD
+857 RLPGTVGD
-865 SVYIQGNNSM
+865 SVYIQGNNAM
-875 RGYGNENGV
+875 RGYGNDNGV
-884 QMTSMYPFANYFV
+884 PMTSMYPFANYFV
-897 YMHPEAVDGRSDYI
+897 YMHPETADGRSDYI

-920 KDVKVNGNE
+920 KDVKVNGNKV
-929 IEYDDSA
+929 EYDDSA
-936 SRNKLSEVGLEVK
+936 SRSKLSEVGLEVK
-949 NLSNDVTVWAYPLHH
+949 NLSDDITVWAYPLNHTEE
-964 GDGGGDGMP
+964 DGMP
-973 YEMSWSK
+973 YEMSWTK

-1011 KNQPSCVLPYMMVNN
+1011 KDRPSCVLPYMLIDN

-1038 QDAEDDNK
+1038 QDAGEDNK

-1052 PISILFEDT
+1052 PISVLFEDT
-1061 TGFLSVLQKG
+1061 SGFLSVLQKG
-1071 LLAFKNM
+1071 LLAFKNI
-1078 VIDTDEHDGITM
+1078 VIDTDEHAGITM

-1131 KNINGETHLKIGSVD
+1131 KNVNGETRLKIGSVD
-1146 LTDKLGKQTYVVL
+1146 LTDKLGKQTYMVL

-1187 SDINS
+1187 SDIDS
-1192 DEIIAGPSTGEL
+1192 DEIITGPSAGEL

-1227 AVAVAMVLVLN
+1227 AIAVAMVLVLN

-1284 HTFRQSRMFVHSII
+1284 HTFRQSRMFIHSII

>member
-1 MIKPALMSLRR
+1 MIKPALTSLRR

-21 CLLSLMIPTGV
+21 CLLSLLLPTGV
-32 YADDDDSGPWH
+32 YADDEDSGPWH

-69 RGQTVYYVP
+69 KGQAVYYVP

-116 EALVRKSDGTYS
+116 EALVRKSDETYS

-139 NKVRELTTLGY
+139 DKVRELTTLGY

-158 ITDIT
+158 ITDIAPS
-163 TNGEDVNAGYSVH
+163 GEDVNAGYSVH
-176 KLDLTN
+176 KLDLAN

-224 ELSLNLSQYDSID
+224 ELSLNLSQYDSVD

-283 STTVTLADF
+283 STIVTLADF

-324 PYSACPTEAKAI
+324 PYSACPAEAKAI

-348 EDQQY
+348 DDQQY

-369 MRIADIN
+369 MRIADID
-376 ARATYKDVQIT
+376 ARTTYKDVQIT

-408 VIEFTQASSIART
+408 VIEFTQASGIART

-444 NISLELFVPSHLAIV
+444 NVSLELFIPTHLAIV

-494 DAGTDGPLMQFAIS
+494 DAGTDGPLMQFAVS

-513 GYLKLRIAAFDIPDL
+513 GYLKLRIVAFDIQDL

-551 MVKPG
+551 KVKPG

-575 TDSDTSV
+575 TDSDTSI
-582 EYDNA
+582 EYSNA
-587 DEIQYIIDLYKED
+587 DEIQQIIDLYKED
-600 PKEAKEEADKLIST
+600 PEKAKKEADELISN
-614 YGPNWTTAEVEAIL
+614 YGPSWTTAEIEAIL

-647 IRSGQEDSISVKS
+647 IRSGQEDNISVKS
-660 KRGDLKSLKDII
+660 KSGDSKSLKDIL
-672 AGTGINDLYY
+672 AGTEVDGMFY
-682 VDPADTNDLAF
+682 VDPNNTNDLAF
-693 KKVSDSWYQVY
+693 KKVSDLWYQVY
-704 NGKANGDLAERI
+704 NGETSGDLKERI
-716 RTTGGNLNT
+716 RTTSGNLDT

-738 STEYLVDSE
+738 STKYLIESD
-747 YIIRE
+747 YIVRE

-761 FSTDYSNIYL
+761 FSTNYSNIYL
-771 DRKNKRVVVGA
+771 DRENKRVVVGA

-795 WRKMENGY
+795 WRKMEDGY

-842 PVRLNS
+842 PIRLNS
-848 ILGDSTTGV
+848 ILGDSSTGV
-857 RLPSTVGD
+857 RLPGTVGD
-865 SVYIQGNNSM
+865 SVYIQGNNAM
-875 RGYGNENGV
+875 RGYGNDNGV
-884 QMTSMYPFANYFV
+884 PMTSMYPFANYFV
-897 YMHPEAVDGRSDYI
+897 YMHPETADGRSDYI

-920 KDVKVNGNE
+920 KDVKVNGNKV
-929 IEYDDSA
+929 EYDDSA
-936 SRNKLSEVGLEVK
+936 SRSKLSEVGLEVK
-949 NLSNDVTVWAYPLHH
+949 NLSDDITVWAYPLNHTKK
-964 GDGGGDGMP
+964 DGMP
-973 YEMSWSK
+973 YEMSWTK

-1011 KNQPSCVLPYMMVNN
+1011 KDRPSCVLPYMLIDN

-1038 QDAEDDNK
+1038 QDAGEDNK

-1052 PISILFEDT
+1052 PISVLFEDT
-1061 TGFLSVLQKG
+1061 SGFLSVLQKG
-1071 LLAFKNM
+1071 LLAFKNI
-1078 VIDTDEHDGITM
+1078 VIDTDEHAGITM

-1131 KNINGETHLKIGSVD
+1131 KNVNGETRLKIGSVD
-1146 LTDKLGKQTYVVL
+1146 LTDKLGKQTYMVL

-1187 SDINS
+1187 SDIDS
-1192 DEIIAGPSTGEL
+1192 DEIITGPSAGEL

-1227 AVAVAMVLVLN
+1227 AIAVAMVLVLN

-1284 HTFRQSRMFVHSII
+1284 HTFRQSRMFIHSII

>member
-1 MIKPALMSLRR
+1 MIKPALTSLRR

-21 CLLSLMIPTGV
+21 CLLSLLLPTGV
-32 YADDDDSGPWH
+32 YADDDDDSGPWH

-69 RGQTVYYVP
+69 KGQAVYYVP

-139 NKVRELTTLGY
+139 DKVRELTTLGY

-158 ITDIT
+158 ITDIAPS
-163 TNGEDVNAGYSVH
+163 GEDVNAGYSVH
-176 KLDLTN
+176 KLDLVN

-224 ELSLNLSQYDSID
+224 ELSLNLSQYDSVD

-283 STTVTLADF
+283 STIVTLADF

-324 PYSACPTEAKAI
+324 PYSACPAEAKAI

-348 EDQQY
+348 DDQQY

-376 ARATYKDVQIT
+376 ARTTYKDVQIT

-408 VIEFTQASSIART
+408 VIEFTQASGIART

-444 NISLELFVPSHLAIV
+444 NVSLELFIPTHLAIV

-494 DAGTDGPLMQFAIS
+494 DAGTDGPLMQFAVS

-513 GYLKLRIAAFDIPDL
+513 GYLKLRIAAFDIQDL

-551 MVKPG
+551 KVKPG

-575 TDSDTSV
+575 TDSDTSI
-582 EYDNA
+582 EYSNA
-587 DEIQYIIDLYKED
+587 DEIQQIIDLYKED
-600 PKEAKEEADKLIST
+600 PEKAKKEADELISN
-614 YGPNWTTAEVEAIL
+614 YGPSWTTAEIEAIL

-647 IRSGQEDSISVKS
+647 IRSGQEGSISVKS
-660 KRGDLKSLKDII
+660 KSGDSKSLKDIL
-672 AGTGINDLYY
+672 AGTEVDGMFY
-682 VDPADTNDLAF
+682 VDPNNTNDLAF
-693 KKVSDSWYQVY
+693 KKVSDLWYQVY
-704 NGKANGDLAERI
+704 NGETSGDLKERI
-716 RTTGGNLNT
+716 RTTSGNLDT

-738 STEYLVDSE
+738 STKYLIESD
-747 YIIRE
+747 YIVRE

-761 FSTDYSNIYL
+761 FSTNYSNIYL
-771 DRKNKRVVVGA
+771 DRENKRVVVGA

-795 WRKMENGY
+795 WRKMEDGY

-842 PVRLNS
+842 PIRLNS
-848 ILGDSTTGV
+848 ILGDSSTGV
-857 RLPSTVGD
+857 RLPGTVGD
-865 SVYIQGNNSM
+865 SVYIQGNNAM
-875 RGYGNENGV
+875 RGYGNDNGV
-884 QMTSMYPFANYFV
+884 PMTSMYPFANYFV
-897 YMHPEAVDGRSDYI
+897 YMHPETADGRSDYI

-920 KDVKVNGNE
+920 KDVKVNGNKV
-929 IEYDDSA
+929 EYDDSA
-936 SRNKLSEVGLEVK
+936 SRSKLSEVGLEVK
-949 NLSNDVTVWAYPLHH
+949 NLSDDVTVWAYPLNHTEE
-964 GDGGGDGMP
+964 DGMP
-973 YEMSWSK
+973 YEMSWTK

-1011 KNQPSCVLPYMMVNN
+1011 KDRPSCVLPYMLINN

-1038 QDAEDDNK
+1038 QDAGEDNK

-1052 PISILFEDT
+1052 PISVLLEDT
-1061 TGFLSVLQKG
+1061 SGFLSVLQKG
-1071 LLAFKNM
+1071 LLAFKNI
-1078 VIDTDEHDGITM
+1078 VIDTDEHEGITM

-1131 KNINGETHLKIGSVD
+1131 KNINGETRLKIGSVD

-1187 SDINS
+1187 SDIDS
-1192 DEIIAGPSTGEL
+1192 DEIITGPSAGEL

-1227 AVAVAMVLVLN
+1227 AIAVAMVLVLN

-1284 HTFRQSRMFVHSII
+1284 HTFRQSRMFIHSII

>member
-1 MIKPALMSLRR
+1 MIKPALTSLRR

-21 CLLSLMIPTGV
+21 CLLSLMLPIGV
-32 YADDDDSGPWH
+32 YADDDDDSGPWH

-57 ALRSLNAYLATD
+57 ALRSLNAYLASD
-69 RGQTVYYVP
+69 KGQAVYYVP

-139 NKVRELTTLGY
+139 DKVRELTTLGY

-158 ITDIT
+158 ITDIAPS
-163 TNGEDVNAGYSVH
+163 GEDVNAGYSVH
-176 KLDLTN
+176 KLDLVN

-224 ELSLNLSQYDSID
+224 ELSLNLSQYDSVD

-283 STTVTLADF
+283 STIVTLADF

-324 PYSACPTEAKAI
+324 PYSACPAEAKAI

-348 EDQQY
+348 DDQQY

-376 ARATYKDVQIT
+376 ARTTYKDVQIT

-408 VIEFTQASSIART
+408 VIEFTQASGIART

-444 NISLELFVPSHLAIV
+444 NVSLELFIPTHLAIV

-472 TPYTKKV
+472 TPYTKKI

-494 DAGTDGPLMQFAIS
+494 DAGTDGPLMQFAVS

-513 GYLKLRIAAFDIPDL
+513 GYLKLRIAAFDIQDL

-551 MVKPG
+551 KVKPG

-575 TDSDTSV
+575 TDSDTSI
-582 EYDNA
+582 EYSNA
-587 DEIQYIIDLYKED
+587 DEIQQIIDLYKED
-600 PKEAKEEADKLIST
+600 PEEAKKEADELISN
-614 YGPNWTTAEVEAIL
+614 YGPSWTTAEIEAIL

-647 IRSGQEDSISVKS
+647 IRSGQEGSISVKS
-660 KRGDLKSLKDII
+660 KSGDSKSLKDIL
-672 AGTGINDLYY
+672 AGTEVDGMFY
-682 VDPADTNDLAF
+682 VDPNNTNDLAF
-693 KKVSDSWYQVY
+693 KKVSDLWYQVY
-704 NGKANGDLAERI
+704 NGETSGDLKERI
-716 RTTGGNLNT
+716 RTTGGNLDT

-738 STEYLVDSE
+738 STKYLIESD
-747 YIIRE
+747 YIVRE

-761 FSTDYSNIYL
+761 FSTNYSNIYL
-771 DRKNKRVVVGA
+771 DRENKRVVVGA

-795 WRKMENGY
+795 WRKMEDGY

-842 PVRLNS
+842 PIRLNS
-848 ILGDSTTGV
+848 ILGDSSTGV
-857 RLPSTVGD
+857 RLPGTVGD
-865 SVYIQGNNSM
+865 SVYIQGNNAM
-875 RGYGNENGV
+875 RGYGNDNGV
-884 QMTSMYPFANYFV
+884 PMTSMYPFANYFV
-897 YMHPEAVDGRSDYI
+897 YMHPETADGRSDYI

-920 KDVKVNGNE
+920 KDVKVNGNKV
-929 IEYDDSA
+929 EYDDSA
-936 SRNKLSEVGLEVK
+936 SRSKLSEVGLEVK
-949 NLSNDVTVWAYPLHH
+949 NLSDDITVWAYPLNHTKK
-964 GDGGGDGMP
+964 DGMP
-973 YEMSWSK
+973 YEMSWTK

-1011 KNQPSCVLPYMMVNN
+1011 KDQPSCVLPYMLIDN

-1038 QDAEDDNK
+1038 QDAGEDNK

-1052 PISILFEDT
+1052 PISVLFEDT
-1061 TGFLSVLQKG
+1061 SGFLSVLQKG
-1071 LLAFKNM
+1071 LLAFKNI
-1078 VIDTDEHDGITM
+1078 VIDTDEHEGVTM

-1099 WFVDRVE
+1099 WLVDRVE

-1131 KNINGETHLKIGSVD
+1131 KNVNGETRLKIGSVD

-1159 RDTSKKHGQVGTWYS
+1159 RDTSKEHGQVGTWYS

-1187 SDINS
+1187 SDIDS
-1192 DEIIAGPSTGEL
+1192 DEIITGPSAGEL

-1227 AVAVAMVLVLN
+1227 AIAVAMVLVLN

-1284 HTFRQSRMFVHSII
+1284 HTFRQSRMFIHSII

>member
-1 MIKPALMSLRR
+1 MIKPALTSLRR

-21 CLLSLMIPTGV
+21 CLLSLLLPTGV
-32 YADDDDSGPWH
+32 YADDDDDSGPWH

-69 RGQTVYYVP
+69 KGQAVYYVP

-139 NKVRELTTLGY
+139 DKVRELTTLGY

-158 ITDIT
+158 ITDIAPS
-163 TNGEDVNAGYSVH
+163 GEDVNAGYSVH
-176 KLDLTN
+176 KLDLAN

-224 ELSLNLSQYDSID
+224 ELSLNLSQYDSVD

-283 STTVTLADF
+283 STIVTLADF

-324 PYSACPTEAKAI
+324 PYSACPAEAKAI

-348 EDQQY
+348 DDQQY

-376 ARATYKDVQIT
+376 ARTTYKDVQIT

-408 VIEFTQASSIART
+408 VIEFTQASGIART

-444 NISLELFVPSHLAIV
+444 NVSLELFIPTHLAIV

-472 TPYTKKV
+472 TPYTKKI

-513 GYLKLRIAAFDIPDL
+513 GYLKLRIAAFDIQDL

-551 MVKPG
+551 KVKPG

-575 TDSDTSV
+575 TDSDTSI
-582 EYDNA
+582 EYSNA
-587 DEIQYIIDLYKED
+587 DEIQQIIDLYKED
-600 PKEAKEEADKLIST
+600 PEKAKKEADELISN
-614 YGPNWTTAEVEAIL
+614 YGPSWTTAEIEAIL

-647 IRSGQEDSISVKS
+647 IRSGQEGSISVKS
-660 KRGDLKSLKDII
+660 KSGDSKSLKDIL
-672 AGTGINDLYY
+672 AGTEVDGMFY
-682 VDPADTNDLAF
+682 VDPNNTNDLAF
-693 KKVSDSWYQVY
+693 KKVSDLWYQVY
-704 NGKANGDLAERI
+704 NGETSGDLKERI
-716 RTTGGNLNT
+716 RTTSGNLDT

-738 STEYLVDSE
+738 STKYLIESD
-747 YIIRE
+747 YIVRE

-761 FSTDYSNIYL
+761 FSTNYSNIYL
-771 DRKNKRVVVGA
+771 DRENKRVVVGA

-795 WRKMENGY
+795 WRKMEDGY

-842 PVRLNS
+842 PIRLNS
-848 ILGDSTTGV
+848 ILGDSSTGV
-857 RLPSTVGD
+857 RLPGTVGD
-865 SVYIQGNNSM
+865 SVYIQGNNAM
-875 RGYGNENGV
+875 RGYGNDNGV
-884 QMTSMYPFANYFV
+884 PMTSMYPFANYFV
-897 YMHPEAVDGRSDYI
+897 YMHPETADGRSNYI

-920 KDVKVNGNE
+920 KDVKVNGNKV
-929 IEYDDSA
+929 EYDDSA
-936 SRNKLSEVGLEVK
+936 SRSKLSEVGLEVK
-949 NLSNDVTVWAYPLHH
+949 NLSDDVTVWAYPLNHTEE
-964 GDGGGDGMP
+964 DGMP
-973 YEMSWSK
+973 YEMSWTK

-1011 KNQPSCVLPYMMVNN
+1011 KDRPSCVLPYMLIDN

-1038 QDAEDDNK
+1038 QDAGEDNK

-1052 PISILFEDT
+1052 PISVLFEDT
-1061 TGFLSVLQKG
+1061 SGFLSVLQKG
-1071 LLAFKNM
+1071 LLAFKNI
-1078 VIDTDEHDGITM
+1078 VIDTDEHAGITM

-1131 KNINGETHLKIGSVD
+1131 KNVNGETRLKIGSVD
-1146 LTDKLGKQTYVVL
+1146 LTDKLGKQTYMVL

-1187 SDINS
+1187 SDIDS
-1192 DEIIAGPSTGEL
+1192 DEIITGPSAGEL

-1227 AVAVAMVLVLN
+1227 AIAVAMVLVLN

-1284 HTFRQSRMFVHSII
+1284 HTFRQSRMFIHSII

>member
-1 MIKPALMSLRR
+1 MIKPALTSLRR

-21 CLLSLMIPTGV
+21 CLLSLLLPTGV
-32 YADDDDSGPWH
+32 YADDDDDSGPWH

-69 RGQTVYYVP
+69 KGQAVYYVP

-139 NKVRELTTLGY
+139 DKVRELTTLGY

-158 ITDIT
+158 ITDIAPS
-163 TNGEDVNAGYSVH
+163 GEDVNAGYSVH
-176 KLDLTN
+176 KLDLAN

-224 ELSLNLSQYDSID
+224 ELSLNLSQYDSVD

-283 STTVTLADF
+283 STIVTLADF

-324 PYSACPTEAKAI
+324 PYSACPAEAKAI

-348 EDQQY
+348 DDQQY

-376 ARATYKDVQIT
+376 ARTTYKDVQIT

-408 VIEFTQASSIART
+408 VIEFTQASGIART

-444 NISLELFVPSHLAIV
+444 NVSLELFIPTHLAIV

-494 DAGTDGPLMQFAIS
+494 DAGTDGPLMQFAVS

-513 GYLKLRIAAFDIPDL
+513 GYLKLRIAAFDIQDL

-551 MVKPG
+551 KVKPG

-575 TDSDTSV
+575 TDSDTSI
-582 EYDNA
+582 EYSNA
-587 DEIQYIIDLYKED
+587 DEIQQIIDLYKED
-600 PKEAKEEADKLIST
+600 PEKAKKEADELISN
-614 YGPNWTTAEVEAIL
+614 YGPSWTTAEIEAIL

-647 IRSGQEDSISVKS
+647 IRSGQEGSISVKS
-660 KRGDLKSLKDII
+660 KSGDSKSLKDIL
-672 AGTGINDLYY
+672 AGTEVDGMFY
-682 VDPADTNDLAF
+682 VDPNNTNDLAF
-693 KKVSDSWYQVY
+693 KKVSDLWYQVY
-704 NGKANGDLAERI
+704 NGETSGDLKERI
-716 RTTGGNLNT
+716 RTTSGNLDT

-738 STEYLVDSE
+738 STKYLIESD
-747 YIIRE
+747 YIVRE

-761 FSTDYSNIYL
+761 FSTNYSNIYL
-771 DRKNKRVVVGA
+771 DRENKRVVVGA

-795 WRKMENGY
+795 WRKMEDGY

-842 PVRLNS
+842 PIRLNS
-848 ILGDSTTGV
+848 ILGDSSTGV
-857 RLPSTVGD
+857 RLPGTVGD
-865 SVYIQGNNSM
+865 SVYIQGNNAM
-875 RGYGNENGV
+875 RGYGNDNGV
-884 QMTSMYPFANYFV
+884 PMTSMYPFANYFV
-897 YMHPEAVDGRSDYI
+897 YMHPETADGRSDYI

-920 KDVKVNGNE
+920 KDVKVNGNKV
-929 IEYDDSA
+929 EYDDSA
-936 SRNKLSEVGLEVK
+936 SRSKLSEVGLEVK
-949 NLSNDVTVWAYPLHH
+949 NLSDDITVWAYPLNHTEE
-964 GDGGGDGMP
+964 DGMP
-973 YEMSWSK
+973 YEMSWTK

-1011 KNQPSCVLPYMMVNN
+1011 KDRPSCVLPYMLIDN

-1038 QDAEDDNK
+1038 QDAGEDNK

-1052 PISILFEDT
+1052 PISILLEDT
-1061 TGFLSVLQKG
+1061 SGFLSVLQKG
-1071 LLAFKNM
+1071 LLAFKNI
-1078 VIDTDEHDGITM
+1078 VIDTDEHAGITM

-1131 KNINGETHLKIGSVD
+1131 KNINGETRLKIGSVD

-1187 SDINS
+1187 SDIDS
-1192 DEIIAGPSTGEL
+1192 DEIITGPSAGEL

-1227 AVAVAMVLVLN
+1227 AIAVAMVLVLN

-1284 HTFRQSRMFVHSII
+1284 HTFRQSRMFIHSII

>member
-1 MIKPALMSLRR
+1 MIKPALTSLRR

-21 CLLSLMIPTGV
+21 CLLSLMLPIGV
-32 YADDDDSGPWH
+32 YADDDDDSGPWH

-69 RGQTVYYVP
+69 KGQAVYYVP

-139 NKVRELTTLGY
+139 DKVRELTTLGY

-158 ITDIT
+158 ITDIAPS
-163 TNGEDVNAGYSVH
+163 GEDVNAGYSVH
-176 KLDLTN
+176 KLDLAN

-224 ELSLNLSQYDSID
+224 ELSLNLSQYDSVD

-283 STTVTLADF
+283 STIVTLADF

-324 PYSACPTEAKAI
+324 PYSACPAEAKAI

-348 EDQQY
+348 DDQQY

-376 ARATYKDVQIT
+376 ARTTYKDVQIT

-408 VIEFTQASSIART
+408 VIEFTQASGIART

-444 NISLELFVPSHLAIV
+444 NVSLDLFIPTHLAIV

-513 GYLKLRIAAFDIPDL
+513 GYLKLRIAAFDIQDL
-528 LHGDGMYYFTLIND
+528 LHSDGMYYFTLIND

-551 MVKPG
+551 KVKPG

-567 DYYDDELL
+567 DYYEDELL
-575 TDSDTSV
+575 TDSDTSI
-582 EYDNA
+582 EYGNA
-587 DEIQYIIDLYKED
+587 DEIQQIIDLYKED
-600 PKEAKEEADKLIST
+600 PEEAKKEADELISN
-614 YGPNWTTAEVEAIL
+614 YGPSWTTAEIEAIL

-660 KRGDLKSLKDII
+660 KSGDSKSLKDIL
-672 AGTGINDLYY
+672 AGTEVDGMFY
-682 VDPADTNDLAF
+682 VDPNNTNDLAF
-693 KKVSDSWYQVY
+693 KKVSDLWYQVY
-704 NGKANGDLAERI
+704 NGETSGDLKERI
-716 RTTGGNLNT
+716 RTTSGNLDT

-738 STEYLVDSE
+738 STKYLIESDYLV
-747 YIIRE
+747 RE

-761 FSTDYSNIYL
+761 FSTNYSNIYL
-771 DRKNKRVVVGA
+771 DRENKRVVVGA

-795 WRKMENGY
+795 WRKMEDGY

-842 PVRLNS
+842 PIRLNS
-848 ILGDSTTGV
+848 ILGDSSTGV
-857 RLPSTVGD
+857 RLPGTVGD
-865 SVYIQGNNSM
+865 SVYIQGNNAM
-875 RGYGNENGV
+875 RGYGNDNGV
-884 QMTSMYPFANYFV
+884 PMTSMYPFANYFV
-897 YMHPEAVDGRSDYI
+897 YMHPETADGRSDYI

-920 KDVKVNGNE
+920 KDVKVNGSKV
-929 IEYDDSA
+929 EYDDSA
-936 SRNKLSEVGLEVK
+936 SRSKLSEVGLEVK
-949 NLSNDVTVWAYPLHH
+949 NLSDDITVWAYPLNHTKE
-964 GDGGGDGMP
+964 DGMP
-973 YEMSWSK
+973 YEMSWTK

-1011 KNQPSCVLPYMMVNN
+1011 KDRPSCVLPYMLINN

-1038 QDAEDDNK
+1038 QDAGEDNK

-1052 PISILFEDT
+1052 PISVLFEDT
-1061 TGFLSVLQKG
+1061 SGFLSVLQKG
-1071 LLAFKNM
+1071 LLAFKNI
-1078 VIDTDEHDGITM
+1078 VIDTDEHEGITM

-1131 KNINGETHLKIGSVD
+1131 KNVNGETRLKIGSVD

-1159 RDTSKKHGQVGTWYS
+1159 RDTSKEHGQVGTWYS

-1187 SDINS
+1187 SDIDS
-1192 DEIIAGPSTGEL
+1192 DEIITGPSTGEL

-1227 AVAVAMVLVLN
+1227 AIAVAMVLVLN

-1284 HTFRQSRMFVHSII
+1284 HTFRQSRMFIHSII

>member
-1 MIKPALMSLRR
+1 MIKPALTSSRR

-21 CLLSLMIPTGV
+21 CLLSLLLPIGV

-57 ALRSLNAYLATD
+57 ALKSLNAYLATD
-69 RGQTVYYVP
+69 KGQAVYYVP
-78 TLEELPNIKNAVA
+78 TLEELPNIKNTVA

-139 NKVRELTTLGY
+139 DKVRELTTLGY

-158 ITDIT
+158 ITDISPS
-163 TNGEDVNAGYSVH
+163 GEDVNAGYIAH
-176 KLDLTN
+176 KLDLAN

-200 EKYDITYIF
+200 EKYDITYVF

-224 ELSLNLSQYDSID
+224 ELSLNLSQYDSVD

-283 STTVTLADF
+283 STIVTLADF

-324 PYSACPTEAKAI
+324 PYSACPAEAKAV

-348 EDQQY
+348 DDQQY

-376 ARATYKDVQIT
+376 ARTTYKDVQIT

-408 VIEFTQASSIART
+408 VIEFTQASGIART

-434 ERLSKSFNTN
+434 ERLSKSFDTN
-444 NISLELFVPSHLAIV
+444 NVSLELFIPTHLAIV

-494 DAGTDGPLMQFAIS
+494 DAGTDGPLMQFAVS

-513 GYLKLRIAAFDIPDL
+513 GYLKLRIAAFDIQDL

-551 MVKPG
+551 KVKPG

-575 TDSDTSV
+575 TDSDTSI
-582 EYDNA
+582 EYSNA
-587 DEIQYIIDLYKED
+587 DEIQQIIDLYKED
-600 PKEAKEEADKLIST
+600 PEEAKKEADELISN
-614 YGPNWTTAEVEAIL
+614 YGPSWTTAEIEAIL

-647 IRSGQEDSISVKS
+647 IRSGQEGSISVKS
-660 KRGDLKSLKDII
+660 KSGDSKSLKDIL
-672 AGTGINDLYY
+672 AGTVVDGMFY
-682 VDPADTNDLAF
+682 VDPNNTNDLAF
-693 KKVSDSWYQVY
+693 KKVSDLWYQVY
-704 NGKANGDLAERI
+704 NGETGGDLKERI
-716 RTTGGNLNT
+716 RTTSGNLDT

-738 STEYLVDSE
+738 STKYLIESD
-747 YIIRE
+747 YIVRE

-761 FSTDYSNIYL
+761 FSTNYSNIYL
-771 DRKNKRVVVGA
+771 DRENKRVVVGA
-782 CVYDVRNLDSDEI
+782 CVYDVRNLDSNEI
-795 WRKMENGY
+795 WRKMEDGY

-842 PVRLNS
+842 PIRLNS
-848 ILGDSTTGV
+848 ILGDSSTGV
-857 RLPSTVGD
+857 RLPGTVGD
-865 SVYIQGNNSM
+865 SVYIQGNNAM
-875 RGYGNENGV
+875 RGYGNDNGV
-884 QMTSMYPFANYFV
+884 PMTSMYPFANYFV
-897 YMHPEAVDGRSDYI
+897 YMHPETADGRSDYI

-920 KDVKVNGNE
+920 KDVKVNGNKV
-929 IEYDDSA
+929 EYDDSA
-936 SRNKLSEVGLEVK
+936 SRSKLSEVGLEVK
-949 NLSNDVTVWAYPLHH
+949 NLSDDITVWAYPLNHTKE
-964 GDGGGDGMP
+964 DGMP
-973 YEMSWSK
+973 YEMSWTK

-1011 KNQPSCVLPYMMVNN
+1011 KDRPSCVLPYMLIDN

-1038 QDAEDDNK
+1038 QDAGEDNK

-1052 PISILFEDT
+1052 PISVLFEDT
-1061 TGFLSVLQKG
+1061 SGFLSVLQKG
-1071 LLAFKNM
+1071 LLAFKNI
-1078 VIDTDEHDGITM
+1078 VIDTDEHEGITM

-1131 KNINGETHLKIGSVD
+1131 KNINGETRLKIGSVD

-1187 SDINS
+1187 SDIDS
-1192 DEIIAGPSTGEL
+1192 DEIITGPSAGEL

-1227 AVAVAMVLVLN
+1227 AIAVAMVLVLN

-1284 HTFRQSRMFVHSII
+1284 HTFRQSRMFIHSII

>member
-1 MIKPALMSLRR
+1 MIKPALTSLRR

-21 CLLSLMIPTGV
+21 CLLSLMLPIGV
-32 YADDDDSGPWH
+32 YADDDDDSGPWH

-69 RGQTVYYVP
+69 KGQAVYYVP

-139 NKVRELTTLGY
+139 DKVRELTTLGY

-158 ITDIT
+158 ITDIAPS
-163 TNGEDVNAGYSVH
+163 GEDVNAGYSVH
-176 KLDLTN
+176 KLDLAN

-224 ELSLNLSQYDSID
+224 ELSLNLSQYDSVD
-237 NSAGKAWV
+237 SSAGKAWV

-283 STTVTLADF
+283 STIVTLADF

-324 PYSACPTEAKAI
+324 PYSACPAEAKAI

-348 EDQQY
+348 DDQQY

-376 ARATYKDVQIT
+376 ARTTYKDVQIT

-408 VIEFTQASSIART
+408 VIEFTQASGIART

-444 NISLELFVPSHLAIV
+444 NVSLELFIPTHLAIV

-494 DAGTDGPLMQFAIS
+494 DAGTDGPLMQFAVS

-513 GYLKLRIAAFDIPDL
+513 GYLKLRIAAFDIQDL

-551 MVKPG
+551 KVKPG

-575 TDSDTSV
+575 TDSDTSI
-582 EYDNA
+582 EYSNA
-587 DEIQYIIDLYKED
+587 DEIQQIIDLYKED
-600 PKEAKEEADKLIST
+600 PEKAKKEADELISN
-614 YGPNWTTAEVEAIL
+614 YGPSWTTAEIEAIL

-647 IRSGQEDSISVKS
+647 IRSGQEGSISVKS
-660 KRGDLKSLKDII
+660 KSGDSKSLKDIL
-672 AGTGINDLYY
+672 AGTEVDGMFY
-682 VDPADTNDLAF
+682 VDPNNTNDLAF
-693 KKVSDSWYQVY
+693 KKVSDLWYQVY
-704 NGKANGDLAERI
+704 NGETSGDLKERI
-716 RTTGGNLNT
+716 RTTSGNLDT

-738 STEYLVDSE
+738 STKYLIESD
-747 YIIRE
+747 YIVRE

-761 FSTDYSNIYL
+761 FSTNYSNIYL
-771 DRKNKRVVVGA
+771 DRENKRVVVGA

-795 WRKMENGY
+795 WRKMEDGY

-842 PVRLNS
+842 PIRLNS
-848 ILGDSTTGV
+848 ILGDSSTGV
-857 RLPSTVGD
+857 RLPGTVGD
-865 SVYIQGNNSM
+865 SVYIQGNNAM
-875 RGYGNENGV
+875 RGYGNDNGV
-884 QMTSMYPFANYFV
+884 PMTSMYPFANYFV
-897 YMHPEAVDGRSDYI
+897 YMHPETADGRSDYI

-920 KDVKVNGNE
+920 KDVKVNGNKV
-929 IEYDDSA
+929 EYDDSA
-936 SRNKLSEVGLEVK
+936 SRSKLSEVGLEVK
-949 NLSNDVTVWAYPLHH
+949 NLSDDITVWAYPLNHTEE
-964 GDGGGDGMP
+964 DGMP
-973 YEMSWSK
+973 YEMSWTK

-1011 KNQPSCVLPYMMVNN
+1011 KDRPSCVLPYMLIDN

-1038 QDAEDDNK
+1038 QDAGEDNK

-1052 PISILFEDT
+1052 PISVLFEDT
-1061 TGFLSVLQKG
+1061 SGFLSVLQKG
-1071 LLAFKNM
+1071 LLAFKNI
-1078 VIDTDEHDGITM
+1078 VIDTDEHAGITM

-1131 KNINGETHLKIGSVD
+1131 KNVNGETRLKIGSVD
-1146 LTDKLGKQTYVVL
+1146 LTDKLGKQTYMVL

-1187 SDINS
+1187 SDIDS
-1192 DEIIAGPSTGEL
+1192 DEIITGPSAGEL
-1204 SSKTDIIDWD
+1204 SSKIDIIDWD

-1227 AVAVAMVLVLN
+1227 AIAVAMVLVLN

-1284 HTFRQSRMFVHSII
+1284 HTFRQSRMFIHSII

>member
-1 MIKPALMSLRR
+1 MIKPALTSLRR

-21 CLLSLMIPTGV
+21 CLLSLLLPTGV
-32 YADDDDSGPWH
+32 YADDDDDSGPWH

-69 RGQTVYYVP
+69 KGQAVYYVP

-105 VYDGYFDQMCY
+105 VYDGYFDQTCY

-139 NKVRELTTLGY
+139 DKVRELTTLGY

-158 ITDIT
+158 ITDIAPS
-163 TNGEDVNAGYSVH
+163 GEDVNAGYSVH
-176 KLDLTN
+176 KLDLAN

-224 ELSLNLSQYDSID
+224 ELSLNLSQYDSVD

-283 STTVTLADF
+283 STIVTLADF

-324 PYSACPTEAKAI
+324 PYSACPAEAKAI

-348 EDQQY
+348 DDQQY

-376 ARATYKDVQIT
+376 ARTTYKDVQIT

-408 VIEFTQASSIART
+408 VIEFTQASGIART

-444 NISLELFVPSHLAIV
+444 NVSLDLFIPTHLAIV

-513 GYLKLRIAAFDIPDL
+513 GYLKLRIAAFDIQDL

-551 MVKPG
+551 KVKPG

-567 DYYDDELL
+567 DYYEDELL
-575 TDSDTSV
+575 TDSDTSI
-582 EYDNA
+582 EYGNA
-587 DEIQYIIDLYKED
+587 DEIQQIIDLYKED
-600 PKEAKEEADKLIST
+600 PEEAKEEADELISN
-614 YGPNWTTAEVEAIL
+614 YGPSWTTAEIEAIL

-647 IRSGQEDSISVKS
+647 IRSGQEGSISVKS
-660 KRGDLKSLKDII
+660 KSGDSKSLKDIL
-672 AGTGINDLYY
+672 AGTEVDGMFY
-682 VDPADTNDLAF
+682 VDPTNTNDLAF
-693 KKVSDSWYQVY
+693 KKVSDLWYQVY
-704 NGKANGDLAERI
+704 NGETSGDLKERI
-716 RTTGGNLNT
+716 RTTSGNLDT

-738 STEYLVDSE
+738 STKYLIESD
-747 YIIRE
+747 YIVRE

-761 FSTDYSNIYL
+761 FSTNYSNIYL
-771 DRKNKRVVVGA
+771 DRENKRVVVGA

-795 WRKMENGY
+795 WRKMEDGY

-842 PVRLNS
+842 PIRLNS
-848 ILGDSTTGV
+848 ILGDSSTGV
-857 RLPSTVGD
+857 RLPGTVGD
-865 SVYIQGNNSM
+865 SVYIQGNNAM
-875 RGYGNENGV
+875 RGYGNDNGV
-884 QMTSMYPFANYFV
+884 PMTSMYPFANYFV
-897 YMHPEAVDGRSDYI
+897 YMHPETADGRSDYI

-920 KDVKVNGNE
+920 KDVKVNGNKV
-929 IEYDDSA
+929 EYDDSA
-936 SRNKLSEVGLEVK
+936 SRSKLSEVGLEVK
-949 NLSNDVTVWAYPLHH
+949 NLSDDVTVWAYPLNHTEE
-964 GDGGGDGMP
+964 DGMP
-973 YEMSWSK
+973 YEMSWTK

-1011 KNQPSCVLPYMMVNN
+1011 KDRPSCVLPYMLINN

-1038 QDAEDDNK
+1038 QDAGEDNK

-1052 PISILFEDT
+1052 PISIILEDT
-1061 TGFLSVLQKG
+1061 SGFLSVLQKG
-1071 LLAFKNM
+1071 LLAFKNI
-1078 VIDTDEHDGITM
+1078 VIDTDEHEGITM

-1131 KNINGETHLKIGSVD
+1131 KNINGETRLKIGSVD

-1187 SDINS
+1187 SDIDS
-1192 DEIIAGPSTGEL
+1192 DEIITGPSAGEL

-1227 AVAVAMVLVLN
+1227 AIAVAMVLVLN

-1284 HTFRQSRMFVHSII
+1284 HTFRQSRMFIHSII

>member
-1 MIKPALMSLRR
+1 MIKPALTSLRR

-21 CLLSLMIPTGV
+21 CLLSLMLPIGV
-32 YADDDDSGPWH
+32 YADDDDDSGPWH

-69 RGQTVYYVP
+69 KGQAVYYVP

-139 NKVRELTTLGY
+139 DKVRELTTLGY

-158 ITDIT
+158 ITDIAPS
-163 TNGEDVNAGYSVH
+163 GEDVNAGYGVH
-176 KLDLTN
+176 KLDLAN

-224 ELSLNLSQYDSID
+224 ELSLNLSQYDSVD

-283 STTVTLADF
+283 STIVTLADF

-324 PYSACPTEAKAI
+324 PYSACPAEAKAI

-348 EDQQY
+348 DDQQY

-376 ARATYKDVQIT
+376 ARTTYKDVQIT

-408 VIEFTQASSIART
+408 VIEFTQASGIART

-444 NISLELFVPSHLAIV
+444 NVSLELFIPTHLAIV

-494 DAGTDGPLMQFAIS
+494 DAGTDGPLMQFAVS

-513 GYLKLRIAAFDIPDL
+513 GYLKLRIAAFDIQDL

-551 MVKPG
+551 KVKPG

-575 TDSDTSV
+575 TDSDTSI
-582 EYDNA
+582 EYSNA
-587 DEIQYIIDLYKED
+587 DEIQQIIDLYKED
-600 PKEAKEEADKLIST
+600 PEKAKKEADELISN
-614 YGPNWTTAEVEAIL
+614 YGPSWTTAEIEAIL

-647 IRSGQEDSISVKS
+647 IRSGQEGSISVKS
-660 KRGDLKSLKDII
+660 KSGDSKSLKDIL
-672 AGTGINDLYY
+672 AGTEVDGMFY
-682 VDPADTNDLAF
+682 VDPNNTNDLAF
-693 KKVSDSWYQVY
+693 KKVSDLWYQVY
-704 NGKANGDLAERI
+704 NGETSGDLKERI
-716 RTTGGNLNT
+716 RTTSGNLDT

-738 STEYLVDSE
+738 STKYLIESD
-747 YIIRE
+747 YIVRE

-761 FSTDYSNIYL
+761 FSTNYSNIYL
-771 DRKNKRVVVGA
+771 DRENKRVVVGA

-795 WRKMENGY
+795 WRKMEDGY

-842 PVRLNS
+842 PIRLNS
-848 ILGDSTTGV
+848 ILGDSSTGV
-857 RLPSTVGD
+857 RLPGTVGD
-865 SVYIQGNNSM
+865 SVYIQGNNAM
-875 RGYGNENGV
+875 RGYGNDNGV
-884 QMTSMYPFANYFV
+884 PMTSMYPFANYFV
-897 YMHPEAVDGRSDYI
+897 YMHPETADGRSDYI

-920 KDVKVNGNE
+920 KDVKVNGNKV
-929 IEYDDSA
+929 EYDDSA
-936 SRNKLSEVGLEVK
+936 SRSKLSEVGLEVK
-949 NLSNDVTVWAYPLHH
+949 NLSDDVTVWAYPLNHTEE
-964 GDGGGDGMP
+964 DGMP
-973 YEMSWSK
+973 YEMSWTK

-1011 KNQPSCVLPYMMVNN
+1011 KDRPSCVLPYMLINN

-1038 QDAEDDNK
+1038 QDAGEDNK

-1052 PISILFEDT
+1052 PISIILEDT
-1061 TGFLSVLQKG
+1061 SGFLSVLQKG
-1071 LLAFKNM
+1071 LLAFKNI
-1078 VIDTDEHDGITM
+1078 VIDTDEHEGITM

-1131 KNINGETHLKIGSVD
+1131 KNINGETRLKIGSVD

-1187 SDINS
+1187 SDIDS
-1192 DEIIAGPSTGEL
+1192 DEIITGPSAGEL

-1227 AVAVAMVLVLN
+1227 AIAVAMVLVLN

-1284 HTFRQSRMFVHSII
+1284 HTFRQSRMFIHSII

>member
-1 MIKPALMSLRR
+1 MIKPALTSLRR

-21 CLLSLMIPTGV
+21 CLLSLLLPTGV
-32 YADDDDSGPWH
+32 YADDDDDSGLWH

-69 RGQTVYYVP
+69 KGQAVYYVP

-139 NKVRELTTLGY
+139 DKVRELTTLGY

-158 ITDIT
+158 ITDISPS
-163 TNGEDVNAGYSVH
+163 GEDVNAGYIAH
-176 KLDLTN
+176 KLDLAN

-224 ELSLNLSQYDSID
+224 ELSLNLSQYDSVD

-283 STTVTLADF
+283 STIVTLADF

-324 PYSACPTEAKAI
+324 PYSACPAEAKAI

-348 EDQQY
+348 DDQQY

-376 ARATYKDVQIT
+376 ARTTYKDVQIT

-408 VIEFTQASSIART
+408 VIEFTQASGIART

-444 NISLELFVPSHLAIV
+444 NVSLELFIPTHLAIV

-494 DAGTDGPLMQFAIS
+494 DAGTDGPLMQFAVS

-513 GYLKLRIAAFDIPDL
+513 GYLKLRIAAFDIQDL

-551 MVKPG
+551 KVKPG

-575 TDSDTSV
+575 TDSDTSI
-582 EYDNA
+582 EYSNA
-587 DEIQYIIDLYKED
+587 DEIQQIIDLYKED
-600 PKEAKEEADKLIST
+600 PEKAKKEADELISN
-614 YGPNWTTAEVEAIL
+614 YGPSWTTAEIEAIL

-647 IRSGQEDSISVKS
+647 IRSGQEDNISVKS
-660 KRGDLKSLKDII
+660 KSGDSKSLKDIL
-672 AGTGINDLYY
+672 AGTEVDGMFY
-682 VDPADTNDLAF
+682 VDPNNTNDLAF
-693 KKVSDSWYQVY
+693 KKVSDLWYQVY
-704 NGKANGDLAERI
+704 NGETSGDLKERI
-716 RTTGGNLNT
+716 RTTSGNLDT

-738 STEYLVDSE
+738 STKYLIESD
-747 YIIRE
+747 YIVRE

-761 FSTDYSNIYL
+761 FSTNYSNIYL
-771 DRKNKRVVVGA
+771 DRENKRVVVGA

-795 WRKMENGY
+795 WRKMEDGY

-842 PVRLNS
+842 PIRLNS
-848 ILGDSTTGV
+848 ILGDSSAGV
-857 RLPSTVGD
+857 RLPGTVGD
-865 SVYIQGNNSM
+865 SVYIQGNNAM
-875 RGYGNENGV
+875 RGYGNDNGV
-884 QMTSMYPFANYFV
+884 PMTSMYPFANYFV
-897 YMHPEAVDGRSDYI
+897 YMHPETADGRSDYI

-920 KDVKVNGNE
+920 KDVKVNGNKV
-929 IEYDDSA
+929 EYDDSA
-936 SRNKLSEVGLEVK
+936 SRSKLSEVGLEVK
-949 NLSNDVTVWAYPLHH
+949 NLSDDITVWAYPLNHTKE
-964 GDGGGDGMP
+964 DGMP
-973 YEMSWSK
+973 YEMSWTK

-1011 KNQPSCVLPYMMVNN
+1011 KDRPSCVLPYMLIDN

-1038 QDAEDDNK
+1038 QDAGEDNK

-1052 PISILFEDT
+1052 PISVLFEDT
-1061 TGFLSVLQKG
+1061 SGFLSVLQKG
-1071 LLAFKNM
+1071 LLAFKNI
-1078 VIDTDEHDGITM
+1078 VIDTDEHAGITM

-1131 KNINGETHLKIGSVD
+1131 KNVNGETRLKIGSVD
-1146 LTDKLGKQTYVVL
+1146 LTDKLGKQTYMVL

-1187 SDINS
+1187 SDIDS
-1192 DEIIAGPSTGEL
+1192 DEIITGPSTGEL

-1227 AVAVAMVLVLN
+1227 AIAVAMVLVLN

-1284 HTFRQSRMFVHSII
+1284 HTFRQSRMFIHSII

>member
-1 MIKPALMSLRR
+1 MIKPALTSLRR

-21 CLLSLMIPTGV
+21 CLLSLMLPIGV

-57 ALRSLNAYLATD
+57 ALRSLNAHLATD
-69 RGQTVYYVP
+69 KGQAVYYVP

-139 NKVRELTTLGY
+139 DKVRELTTLGY

-158 ITDIT
+158 ITDISPS
-163 TNGEDVNAGYSVH
+163 GEDVNAGYIAH
-176 KLDLTN
+176 KLDLAN

-200 EKYDITYIF
+200 EKYDITYVF
-209 TPDSGLTVTSSPIQG
+209 TPDSGLTVASSPIQG
-224 ELSLNLSQYDSID
+224 ELSLNLSQYDSVD

-274 PNADNSSAK
+274 PNADSSSAK
-283 STTVTLADF
+283 STIVTLADF

-324 PYSACPTEAKAI
+324 PYSACPAEAKAI

-348 EDQQY
+348 DDQQY

-376 ARATYKDVQIT
+376 ARTTYKDVQIT

-408 VIEFTQASSIART
+408 VIEFTQASGIART

-444 NISLELFVPSHLAIV
+444 NVSLDLFIPTHLVIV

-494 DAGTDGPLMQFAIS
+494 DAGTDGPLMQFAKS

-513 GYLKLRIAAFDIPDL
+513 GYLKLRIAAFDIQDL

-551 MVKPG
+551 KVKPG

-575 TDSDTSV
+575 TDSDTSI
-582 EYDNA
+582 EYSNA
-587 DEIQYIIDLYKED
+587 DEIQQIIDLYKED
-600 PKEAKEEADKLIST
+600 PEEAKKEADELISN
-614 YGPNWTTAEVEAIL
+614 YGPSWTTAEIEAIL

-647 IRSGQEDSISVKS
+647 IRSGQENNISVRSKS
-660 KRGDLKSLKDII
+660 GDSKSLKDIL
-672 AGTGINDLYY
+672 AGTEVDGMFY
-682 VDPADTNDLAF
+682 VDPNNTNDIAF
-693 KKVSDSWYQVY
+693 KKVSDLWYQVY
-704 NGKANGDLAERI
+704 NGETSGDLKERI
-716 RTTGGNLNT
+716 RTTSGNLDT

-738 STEYLVDSE
+738 STKYLIESD
-747 YIIRE
+747 YIVRE

-761 FSTDYSNIYL
+761 FSTNYSNIYL
-771 DRKNKRVVVGA
+771 DRENKRVVVGA

-795 WRKMENGY
+795 WRKMEDGY

-842 PVRLNS
+842 PIRLNS
-848 ILGDSTTGV
+848 ILGDSSTGV
-857 RLPSTVGD
+857 RLPGTVGD
-865 SVYIQGNNSM
+865 SVYIQGNNAM
-875 RGYGNENGV
+875 RGYGNDNGV
-884 QMTSMYPFANYFV
+884 PMTSMYPFANYFV
-897 YMHPEAVDGRSDYI
+897 YMHPETADGRSDYI

-920 KDVKVNGNE
+920 KDVKVNGNKV
-929 IEYDDSA
+929 EYDDSA
-936 SRNKLSEVGLEVK
+936 SRSKLSEVGLEVK
-949 NLSNDVTVWAYPLHH
+949 NLSDDVTVWAYPLNHTEK
-964 GDGGGDGMP
+964 DGMP
-973 YEMSWSK
+973 YEMSWTK

-1011 KNQPSCVLPYMMVNN
+1011 KDRPSCVLPYMLIDN

-1038 QDAEDDNK
+1038 QDAGEDNK

-1052 PISILFEDT
+1052 PISVLFEDT
-1061 TGFLSVLQKG
+1061 SGFLSVLHKG
-1071 LLAFKNM
+1071 LLAFKNI
-1078 VIDTDEHDGITM
+1078 VIDTDEHEGITM

-1131 KNINGETHLKIGSVD
+1131 KNVNGETRLKIGSVD

-1187 SDINS
+1187 SDIDS
-1192 DEIIAGPSTGEL
+1192 DEIITGPSAGEL

-1227 AVAVAMVLVLN
+1227 AIAVAMVLVLN

-1284 HTFRQSRMFVHSII
+1284 HTFRQSRMFIHSII

-1319 QFFAIITGMK
+1319 QFLAIITGMK

>member
-1 MIKPALMSLRR
+1 MLS
-12 NSAKLLLAS
+12 LLL
-21 CLLSLMIPTGV
+21 PTGV
-32 YADDDDSGPWH
+32 YADDDDDSGPWH

-69 RGQTVYYVP
+69 KGQAVYYVP

-139 NKVRELTTLGY
+139 DKVRELTTLGY

-158 ITDIT
+158 ITDIAPS
-163 TNGEDVNAGYSVH
+163 GEDVNAGYSVH
-176 KLDLTN
+176 KLDLAN

-224 ELSLNLSQYDSID
+224 ELSLNLSQYDSVD

-283 STTVTLADF
+283 STIVTLADF

-324 PYSACPTEAKAI
+324 PYSACPAEAKAI

-348 EDQQY
+348 DDQQY

-376 ARATYKDVQIT
+376 ARTTYKDVQIT

-408 VIEFTQASSIART
+408 VIEFTQASGIART

-444 NISLELFVPSHLAIV
+444 NVSLELFIPTHLAIV

-472 TPYTKKV
+472 TPYTKKI

-513 GYLKLRIAAFDIPDL
+513 GYLKLRIAAFDIQDL
-528 LHGDGMYYFTLIND
+528 LHGDGMYYFNLIND

-551 MVKPG
+551 KVKPG

-575 TDSDTSV
+575 TDSDTSI
-582 EYDNA
+582 EYSNA
-587 DEIQYIIDLYKED
+587 DEIQQIIDLYKED
-600 PKEAKEEADKLIST
+600 PEKAKKEADELISN
-614 YGPNWTTAEVEAIL
+614 YGPSWTTAEIEAIL

-647 IRSGQEDSISVKS
+647 IRSGQEGSISVKS
-660 KRGDLKSLKDII
+660 KSGDSKSLKDIL
-672 AGTGINDLYY
+672 AGTEVDGMFY
-682 VDPADTNDLAF
+682 VEPNNTNDLAF
-693 KKVSDSWYQVY
+693 KKVSDLWYQVY
-704 NGKANGDLAERI
+704 NGETSGDLKERI
-716 RTTGGNLNT
+716 RTTSGNLDT

-738 STEYLVDSE
+738 STKYLIESD
-747 YIIRE
+747 YIVRE

-761 FSTDYSNIYL
+761 FSTNYSNIYL
-771 DRKNKRVVVGA
+771 DRENKRVVVGA

-795 WRKMENGY
+795 WRKMEDGY

-842 PVRLNS
+842 PIRLNS
-848 ILGDSTTGV
+848 ILGDSSTGV
-857 RLPSTVGD
+857 RLPGTVGD
-865 SVYIQGNNSM
+865 SVYIQGNNAM
-875 RGYGNENGV
+875 RGYGNDNGV
-884 QMTSMYPFANYFV
+884 PMTSMYPFANYFV
-897 YMHPEAVDGRSDYI
+897 YMHPETADGRSDYI

-920 KDVKVNGNE
+920 KDVKVNGNKV
-929 IEYDDSA
+929 EYDDSA
-936 SRNKLSEVGLEVK
+936 SRSKLSEVGLEVK
-949 NLSNDVTVWAYPLHH
+949 NLSDDITVWAYPLNHTEE
-964 GDGGGDGMP
+964 DGMP
-973 YEMSWSK
+973 YEMSWTK

-1011 KNQPSCVLPYMMVNN
+1011 KDRPSCVLPYMLIDN

-1038 QDAEDDNK
+1038 QDAGEDNK

-1052 PISILFEDT
+1052 PISVLFEDT
-1061 TGFLSVLQKG
+1061 SGFLSVLQKG
-1071 LLAFKNM
+1071 LLAFKNI
-1078 VIDTDEHDGITM
+1078 VIDTDEHAGITM

-1131 KNINGETHLKIGSVD
+1131 KNVNGETRLKIGSVD
-1146 LTDKLGKQTYVVL
+1146 LTDKLGKQTYMVL

-1187 SDINS
+1187 SDIDS
-1192 DEIIAGPSTGEL
+1192 DEIITGPSAGEL

-1227 AVAVAMVLVLN
+1227 AIAVAMVLVLN

-1251 IMLGVIQ
+1251 IMLGVVQ

-1284 HTFRQSRMFVHSII
+1284 HTFRQSRMFIHSII

>member
-1 MIKPALMSLRR
+1 MIKPALTSLRR

-21 CLLSLMIPTGV
+21 CLLSLTLPIGV
-32 YADDDDSGPWH
+32 YADDEDSGPWH

-69 RGQTVYYVP
+69 KGQAVYYVP

-91 DTTDYRGNNQKFAA
+91 DTIDYRGNNQKFAA

-139 NKVRELTTLGY
+139 DKVRELTTLGY

-158 ITDIT
+158 ITGIAPS
-163 TNGEDVNAGYSVH
+163 GEDVNAGYSVH
-176 KLDLTN
+176 KLDLAN

-224 ELSLNLSQYDSID
+224 ELSLNLSQYDSVD

-283 STTVTLADF
+283 STIVTLADF

-324 PYSACPTEAKAI
+324 PYSACPAEAKAV

-348 EDQQY
+348 DDQQY

-376 ARATYKDVQIT
+376 ARTTYKDVQIT

-408 VIEFTQASSIART
+408 VIEFTQASGIART

-434 ERLSKSFNTN
+434 ERLSKSFDTN
-444 NISLELFVPSHLAIV
+444 NVSLELFIPTHLAIV

-494 DAGTDGPLMQFAIS
+494 DAGTDGPLMQFAVS

-513 GYLKLRIAAFDIPDL
+513 GYLKLRIAAFDIQDL

-551 MVKPG
+551 RVKPG

-575 TDSDTSV
+575 TDSDTSI
-582 EYDNA
+582 EYSNA
-587 DEIQYIIDLYKED
+587 DEIQQIIDLYKED
-600 PKEAKEEADKLIST
+600 PEEAKKEADELISN
-614 YGPNWTTAEVEAIL
+614 YGPSWTTAEIEAIL

-647 IRSGQEDSISVKS
+647 IRSGQEGSISVKS
-660 KRGDLKSLKDII
+660 KSGDSKSLKDIL
-672 AGTGINDLYY
+672 AGTEVDGMFY
-682 VDPADTNDLAF
+682 VDPNNTNDLAF
-693 KKVSDSWYQVY
+693 KKVSDLWYQVY
-704 NGKANGDLAERI
+704 NGETSGDLKERI
-716 RTTGGNLNT
+716 RTTSGNLDT

-738 STEYLVDSE
+738 STKYLIESD
-747 YIIRE
+747 YIVRE

-761 FSTDYSNIYL
+761 FSTNYSNIYL
-771 DRKNKRVVVGA
+771 DRENKRVVVGA

-795 WRKMENGY
+795 WRKMEDGY

-842 PVRLNS
+842 PIRLNS
-848 ILGDSTTGV
+848 ILGDSSTGV
-857 RLPSTVGD
+857 RLPGTVGD
-865 SVYIQGNNSM
+865 SVYIQGNNAM
-875 RGYGNENGV
+875 RGYGNDNGV
-884 QMTSMYPFANYFV
+884 PMTSMYPFANYFV
-897 YMHPEAVDGRSDYI
+897 YMHPETADGRSDYI

-920 KDVKVNGNE
+920 KDVKVNGNKV
-929 IEYDDSA
+929 EYDDSA
-936 SRNKLSEVGLEVK
+936 SRSKLSEVGLEVK
-949 NLSNDVTVWAYPLHH
+949 NLSDDITVWAYPLNHTKE
-964 GDGGGDGMP
+964 DGMP
-973 YEMSWSK
+973 YEMSWTK

-1011 KNQPSCVLPYMMVNN
+1011 KDRPSCVLPYMLIDN

-1038 QDAEDDNK
+1038 QDAGEDNK

-1052 PISILFEDT
+1052 PISVLFEDT
-1061 TGFLSVLQKG
+1061 SGFLSVLQKG
-1071 LLAFKNM
+1071 LLAFKNI
-1078 VIDTDEHDGITM
+1078 VIDTDEHAGITM

-1131 KNINGETHLKIGSVD
+1131 KNINGETRLKIGSVD

-1187 SDINS
+1187 SDIDS
-1192 DEIIAGPSTGEL
+1192 DEIITGPSAGEL

-1227 AVAVAMVLVLN
+1227 AIAVAMVLVLN

-1271 DVYKFLTFGRYDV
+1271 DVYRFLTFGRYDV
-1284 HTFRQSRMFVHSII
+1284 HTFRQSRMFIHSII

>member
-1 MIKPALMSLRR
+1 MIKPALTSLRR

-21 CLLSLMIPTGV
+21 CLLSLLLPTGV
-32 YADDDDSGPWH
+32 YADDDEDSGPWH

-69 RGQTVYYVP
+69 KGQAVYYVP

-105 VYDGYFDQMCY
+105 VYDGYFEQMCY

-139 NKVRELTTLGY
+139 DKVRELTTLGY

-158 ITDIT
+158 ITDIAPS
-163 TNGEDVNAGYSVH
+163 GEDVNAGYSVH
-176 KLDLTN
+176 KLDLAN

-224 ELSLNLSQYDSID
+224 ELSLNLSQYDSVD

-283 STTVTLADF
+283 STIVTLADF

-324 PYSACPTEAKAI
+324 PYSACPAEAKAI

-348 EDQQY
+348 DDQQY

-376 ARATYKDVQIT
+376 ARTTYKDVQIT

-408 VIEFTQASSIART
+408 VIEFTQASGIART

-444 NISLELFVPSHLAIV
+444 NVSLELFIPTHLAIV

-472 TPYTKKV
+472 TPYTKKI

-485 GVSYVQSSY
+485 EVSYVQSSY

-513 GYLKLRIAAFDIPDL
+513 GYLKLRIAAFDIQDL

-551 MVKPG
+551 KVKPG

-575 TDSDTSV
+575 TDSDTSI
-582 EYDNA
+582 EYSNA
-587 DEIQYIIDLYKED
+587 DEIQQIIDLYKED
-600 PKEAKEEADKLIST
+600 PEKAKKEADELISN
-614 YGPNWTTAEVEAIL
+614 YGPSWTTAEIEAIL

-647 IRSGQEDSISVKS
+647 IRSGQEGSISVKS
-660 KRGDLKSLKDII
+660 KSGDSKSLKDIL
-672 AGTGINDLYY
+672 AGTEVDGMFY
-682 VDPADTNDLAF
+682 VDPNNTNDLAF
-693 KKVSDSWYQVY
+693 KKVSDLWYQVY
-704 NGKANGDLAERI
+704 NGETSGDLKERI
-716 RTTGGNLNT
+716 RTTSGNLDT

-738 STEYLVDSE
+738 STKYLIESD
-747 YIIRE
+747 YIVRE

-761 FSTDYSNIYL
+761 FSTNYSNIYL
-771 DRKNKRVVVGA
+771 DRENKRVVVGA

-795 WRKMENGY
+795 WRKMEDGY

-842 PVRLNS
+842 PIRLNS
-848 ILGDSTTGV
+848 ILGDSSTGV
-857 RLPSTVGD
+857 RLPGTVGD
-865 SVYIQGNNSM
+865 SVYIQGNNAM
-875 RGYGNENGV
+875 RGYGNDNGV
-884 QMTSMYPFANYFV
+884 PMTSMYPFANYFV
-897 YMHPEAVDGRSDYI
+897 YMHPEIADGRSNYI

-920 KDVKVNGNE
+920 KDVKVNGNKV
-929 IEYDDSA
+929 EYDDSA
-936 SRNKLSEVGLEVK
+936 SRSKLSEVGLEVK
-949 NLSNDVTVWAYPLHH
+949 NLSDDVTVWAYPLNHTEE
-964 GDGGGDGMP
+964 DGMP
-973 YEMSWSK
+973 YEMSWTK

-1011 KNQPSCVLPYMMVNN
+1011 KDRPSCVLPYMLINN

-1038 QDAEDDNK
+1038 QDAGEDNK

-1052 PISILFEDT
+1052 PISVLFEDT
-1061 TGFLSVLQKG
+1061 SGFLSVLQKG
-1071 LLAFKNM
+1071 LLAFKNI
-1078 VIDTDEHDGITM
+1078 VIDTDEHEGITM

-1131 KNINGETHLKIGSVD
+1131 KNINGETRLKIGSVD

-1187 SDINS
+1187 SDIDS
-1192 DEIIAGPSTGEL
+1192 DEIITGPSAGEL

-1227 AVAVAMVLVLN
+1227 AIAVAMVLVLN

-1284 HTFRQSRMFVHSII
+1284 HTFRQSRMFIHSII

>member
-1 MIKPALMSLRR
+1 MIKPALTSLRR
-12 NSAKLLLAS
+12 NSVKLLLAS
-21 CLLSLMIPTGV
+21 CLLSLLLPTGV
-32 YADDDDSGPWH
+32 YADDDSGPWH

-69 RGQTVYYVP
+69 KGQAVYYVP

-139 NKVRELTTLGY
+139 DKVRELTTLGY

-158 ITDIT
+158 ITDISPS
-163 TNGEDVNAGYSVH
+163 GEDVNAGYIAH
-176 KLDLTN
+176 KLDLAN

-224 ELSLNLSQYDSID
+224 ELSLNLSQYDSVD

-267 AEAFTGN
+267 AEAFTRN

-283 STTVTLADF
+283 STIVTLADF

-324 PYSACPTEAKAI
+324 PYSACPAEAKAI

-348 EDQQY
+348 DDQQY

-376 ARATYKDVQIT
+376 ARTTYKDVQIT

-408 VIEFTQASSIART
+408 VIEFTQASGIART

-444 NISLELFVPSHLAIV
+444 NVSLELFIPTHLAIV

-494 DAGTDGPLMQFAIS
+494 DAGTDGPLMQFAVS

-513 GYLKLRIAAFDIPDL
+513 GYLKLRIAAFDIQDL

-551 MVKPG
+551 KVKPG

-575 TDSDTSV
+575 TDSDTSI
-582 EYDNA
+582 EYSNA
-587 DEIQYIIDLYKED
+587 DEIQQIIDLYKED
-600 PKEAKEEADKLIST
+600 PEEAKKEADELISN
-614 YGPNWTTAEVEAIL
+614 YGPSWTTAEIEAIL

-647 IRSGQEDSISVKS
+647 IRSGQEDNISVKS
-660 KRGDLKSLKDII
+660 KSGDSKSLKDIL
-672 AGTGINDLYY
+672 AGTEVDGMFY
-682 VDPADTNDLAF
+682 VDPNNTNDLAF
-693 KKVSDSWYQVY
+693 KKVSDLWYQVY
-704 NGKANGDLAERI
+704 NGETSGDLKERI
-716 RTTGGNLNT
+716 RTTSGNLDT

-738 STEYLVDSE
+738 STKYLIESD
-747 YIIRE
+747 YIVRE

-761 FSTDYSNIYL
+761 FSTNYSNIYL
-771 DRKNKRVVVGA
+771 DRENKRVVVGA

-795 WRKMENGY
+795 WRKMEDGY

-842 PVRLNS
+842 PIRLNS
-848 ILGDSTTGV
+848 ILGDSSTGV
-857 RLPSTVGD
+857 RLPGTVGD
-865 SVYIQGNNSM
+865 TVYIQGNNAM
-875 RGYGNENGV
+875 RGYGNDNGV
-884 QMTSMYPFANYFV
+884 PMTSMYPFANYFV
-897 YMHPEAVDGRSDYI
+897 YMHPETADGRSDYI

-920 KDVKVNGNE
+920 KDVKVNGNKV
-929 IEYDDSA
+929 EYDDSA
-936 SRNKLSEVGLEVK
+936 SRSKLSEVGLEVK
-949 NLSNDVTVWAYPLHH
+949 NLSDDVTVWAYPLNHTEE
-964 GDGGGDGMP
+964 DGMP
-973 YEMSWSK
+973 YEMSWTK

-1011 KNQPSCVLPYMMVNN
+1011 KDRPGCVLPYMLINN

-1038 QDAEDDNK
+1038 QDAGEDNK

-1052 PISILFEDT
+1052 PISVLFEDT
-1061 TGFLSVLQKG
+1061 SGFMSVLQKG
-1071 LLAFKNM
+1071 LLAFKNI
-1078 VIDTDEHDGITM
+1078 VIDTDEHEGITM

-1131 KNINGETHLKIGSVD
+1131 KNINGETRLKIGSVD

-1187 SDINS
+1187 SDIDS
-1192 DEIIAGPSTGEL
+1192 DEIITGPSTGEL

-1227 AVAVAMVLVLN
+1227 AIAVAMVLVLN

-1284 HTFRQSRMFVHSII
+1284 HTFRQSRMFIHSII

>member
-1 MIKPALMSLRR
+1 MIKPTLTSLRR

-21 CLLSLMIPTGV
+21 CLLSLTLPIGV
-32 YADDDDSGPWH
+32 YADDDDDSGPWH

-69 RGQTVYYVP
+69 KGQAVYYVP

-139 NKVRELTTLGY
+139 DKVRELTTLGY

-158 ITDIT
+158 ITDIAPS
-163 TNGEDVNAGYSVH
+163 GEDVNAGYSVH
-176 KLDLTN
+176 KLDLAN

-200 EKYDITYIF
+200 EKYAITYIF

-224 ELSLNLSQYDSID
+224 ELSLNLSQYDSVD
-237 NSAGKAWV
+237 SSAGKAWV

-283 STTVTLADF
+283 STIVTLADF

-324 PYSACPTEAKAI
+324 PYSACPAEAKAI

-348 EDQQY
+348 DDQQY
-353 LNWNSEIDP
+353 LNWNAEIDP

-376 ARATYKDVQIT
+376 ARTTYKDVQIT

-408 VIEFTQASSIART
+408 VIEFTQASGIART

-444 NISLELFVPSHLAIV
+444 NVSLELFIPTHLAIV

-472 TPYTKKV
+472 TPYTKKI

-513 GYLKLRIAAFDIPDL
+513 GYLKLRIAAFDIQDL

-551 MVKPG
+551 KVKPG

-567 DYYDDELL
+567 DYYEDELL
-575 TDSDTSV
+575 TDSDTSI
-582 EYDNA
+582 EYGNA
-587 DEIQYIIDLYKED
+587 DEIQQIIDLYKED
-600 PKEAKEEADKLIST
+600 PEEAKKEADELISN
-614 YGPNWTTAEVEAIL
+614 YGPSWTTAEIEAIL

-647 IRSGQEDSISVKS
+647 IRSGQEGSISVKS
-660 KRGDLKSLKDII
+660 KSGDSKSLKDIL
-672 AGTGINDLYY
+672 AGTEVDGMFY
-682 VDPADTNDLAF
+682 VDPNNTNDLAF
-693 KKVSDSWYQVY
+693 KKVSDLWYQVY
-704 NGKANGDLAERI
+704 NGETSGDLKERI
-716 RTTGGNLNT
+716 RTTSGNLDT

-738 STEYLVDSE
+738 STKYLIESD
-747 YIIRE
+747 YIVRE

-761 FSTDYSNIYL
+761 FSTNYSNIYL
-771 DRKNKRVVVGA
+771 DRENKRVIVGA

-795 WRKMENGY
+795 WRKMEDGY

-842 PVRLNS
+842 PIRLNS
-848 ILGDSTTGV
+848 ILGDSSTGV
-857 RLPSTVGD
+857 RLPGTVGD
-865 SVYIQGNNSM
+865 SVYIQGNNAM
-875 RGYGNENGV
+875 RGYGNDNGV
-884 QMTSMYPFANYFV
+884 PMTSMYPFANYFV
-897 YMHPEAVDGRSDYI
+897 YMHPETADGRSNYI

-920 KDVKVNGNE
+920 KDVKVNGNKV
-929 IEYDDSA
+929 EYDDSA
-936 SRNKLSEVGLEVK
+936 SRSKLSEVGLEVK
-949 NLSNDVTVWAYPLHH
+949 NLSDDVTVWAYPLNHTEE
-964 GDGGGDGMP
+964 DGMP
-973 YEMSWSK
+973 YEMSWTK

-1011 KNQPSCVLPYMMVNN
+1011 KDRPSCVLPYMLINN

-1038 QDAEDDNK
+1038 QDAVEDNK

-1052 PISILFEDT
+1052 PISILLEDT
-1061 TGFLSVLQKG
+1061 SGFLSVLQKG
-1071 LLAFKNM
+1071 LLAFKNI
-1078 VIDTDEHDGITM
+1078 VIDTDEHEGITM

-1131 KNINGETHLKIGSVD
+1131 KNINGETRLKIGSVD

-1187 SDINS
+1187 SDIDS
-1192 DEIIAGPSTGEL
+1192 DEIITGPSAGEL

-1227 AVAVAMVLVLN
+1227 AIAVAMVLVLN

-1284 HTFRQSRMFVHSII
+1284 HTFRQSRMFIHSII